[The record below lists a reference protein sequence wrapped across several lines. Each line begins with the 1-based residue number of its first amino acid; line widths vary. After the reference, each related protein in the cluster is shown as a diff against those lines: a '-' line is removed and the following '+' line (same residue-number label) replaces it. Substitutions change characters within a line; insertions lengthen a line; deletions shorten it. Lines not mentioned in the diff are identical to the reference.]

1 MALELAAASLLG
13 AGFTQADRLLDLS
26 TPLGQDK
33 LLAERLHA
41 TEQLSDGGYTLHV
54 DALSDD
60 AHIPLKSL
68 IGQPVQVALQTALG
82 RDEPRVWCGLVS
94 EARFE
99 GANGGFA
106 RYRLRIEPWLALLR
120 QRRDSFA
127 FQDLSV
133 IDIVD
138 RVFGDYNGQGAVA
151 PQWRWEL
158 KDRDGYAK
166 RSLTIQYRETD
177 YAFVERLL
185 AEEGLFYWVEH
196 EAGDGEPGTHTVVI
210 ADHNGAFK
218 NGPQAS
224 VKFHRADAT
233 ETEDTIQGW
242 RKRRAWRT
250 NAVRIATWDYRAMQA
265 RQASAQV
272 DDKMPNTLELAD
284 SDYPGQYLF
293 EDSGQ
298 GERLAHN
305 ALAAQRVRQ
314 SLYEGDGTVRTLAP
328 GQRFTLTG
336 HWAPSQGEGGDF
348 VVMRMHHEARN
359 NFDEDLGRAVA
370 QALGAAGTQE
380 DGDTEFYRNRFE
392 AIAATLEYRPS
403 TRDGHGARL
412 HPRPTVHG
420 AQTALVV
427 GAADPVHTD
436 RDHRVKIQFHWQRGS
451 ASSNRQAHP
460 AGDDN
465 APASDALGTWV
476 RVAEPVAGSDWGGH
490 FIPRLGQE
498 VLVQFLHGD
507 IDRPVVVGALYNG
520 AGTENAANN
529 QVQGGAAKATGN
541 APAWFAGTQDGHAHN
556 VVMSGFKT
564 QALAES
570 GRGMGGYNQLV
581 QDDTPGQSRLTAST
595 TQAEARLNLGHLK
608 QQRDNERLSD
618 LGHGAE
624 LATSEALALRAGE
637 GLLISADKREG
648 AIGGLLD
655 SEEAIQQMEK
665 AIEQAA
671 ELSASA
677 GRQEA
682 GLSGDGDK
690 TRAVNELETVR
701 KVIEGTKE
709 AETQEAETQG
719 AATQGAEATAVPA
732 YTLPHIQVSAPK
744 GIGQYTP
751 HNAYTVAGATLCQV
765 APDVNWAAGANLAI
779 CVAQGVVL
787 FTKGLGGN
795 GRAVEEQGIRLHAA
809 GGKLRLQSQK
819 ARMRLAAE
827 KAVTL
832 VSAQGAVDVN
842 ASKKVLATAAGAY
855 LRVEGGGIQLHAP
868 GKVELKAGVH
878 SWVGPQ
884 SGAGPAQPPQGDLE
898 GCAAAL
904 EDAAGSGALA
914 A

>member
-33 LLAERLHA
+33 LLAERLQG
-41 TEQLSDGGYTLHV
+41 TEQLSDGGFALQV

-68 IGQPVQVALQTALG
+68 IGQPVQVTLQTALG
-82 RDEPRVWCGLVS
+82 RDERRVWCGLVS
-94 EARFE
+94 EARFD

-120 QRRDSFA
+120 QRRDSYA

-138 RVFGDYNGQGAVA
+138 SVFGDYNGQGAVA
-151 PQWRWEL
+151 PQWRWEV
-158 KDRDGYAK
+158 KDRDAYAK

-196 EAGDGEPGTHTVVI
+196 EAGEGEPGTHTVVI
-210 ADHNGAFK
+210 ADHNGAFET
-218 NGPQAS
+218 GPQES
-224 VKFHRADAT
+224 VKFQRADAT
-233 ETEDTIQGW
+233 ETEDTIQTW
-242 RKRRAWRT
+242 RQSRTWRT
-250 NAVRIATWDYRAMQA
+250 NAVRLATWDYRAMQA
-265 RQASAQV
+265 RKVSAQV
-272 DDKMPNTLELAD
+272 DDKLPNAMELAD

-293 EDSGQ
+293 EDGGQ

-314 SLYEGDGTVRTLAP
+314 SLYEGEGTVRTLAP
-328 GQRFTLTG
+328 GHRFTLTG
-336 HWAPSQGEGGDF
+336 HWGPSQGEGADF
-348 VVMRMHHEARN
+348 VVLRMHHDARN
-359 NFDEDLGRAVA
+359 NFDESLGAAVT
-370 QALGAAGTQE
+370 QALGAAGEPQ
-380 DGDTEFYRNRFE
+380 DGDADFYRNRFE

-403 TRDGHGARL
+403 TVDGHGARL

-420 AQTALVV
+420 SQTALVV
-427 GAADPVHTD
+427 GAGDPVYTD
-436 RDHRVKIQFHWQRGS
+436 RDHRIKIQFHWQRGS
-451 ASSNRQAHP
+451 ASSNRQDHP
-460 AGDDN
+460 AGADN
-465 APASDALGTWV
+465 APASEALGTWV

-490 FIPRLGQE
+490 FVPRLGQE

-520 AGTENAANN
+520 AGTDNAANN

-541 APAWFAGTQDGHAHN
+541 APAWFAGSEAGHAHN

-570 GRGMGGYNQLV
+570 GQGMGGYNQLV

-648 AIGGLLD
+648 AAGGLLD

-665 AIEQAA
+665 AIEQAN
-671 ELSASA
+671 ELSATVV
-677 GRQEA
+677 RQEA
-682 GLSGDGDK
+682 LLPGDSEK
-690 TRAVNELETVR
+690 TRPLNELDAVR
-701 KVIEGTKE
+701 KVMEGTKGE
-709 AETQEAETQG
+709 EG
-719 AATQGAEATAVPA
+719 VNVPA

-751 HNAYTVAGATLCQV
+751 KNAYTVAGTTLCQV
-765 APDVNWAAGANLAI
+765 APDVNWAAGANLAV

-787 FTKGLGGN
+787 FTKGLGGS

-855 LRVEGGGIQLHAP
+855 MRIEGGGIQLHAP

-884 SGAGPAQPPQGDLE
+884 SGTGPAQPPQGDME

>member
-33 LLAERLHA
+33 LLAERLQG
-41 TEQLSDGGYTLHV
+41 TEQLSDGGFALQV

-68 IGQPVQVALQTALG
+68 IGQPVQVTLQTALG
-82 RDEPRVWCGLVS
+82 RDERRVWCGLVS
-94 EARFE
+94 EARFD

-120 QRRDSFA
+120 QRRDSYA

-138 RVFGDYNGQGAVA
+138 SVFGDYNGQGAVA
-151 PQWRWEL
+151 PQWRWEV
-158 KDRDGYAK
+158 KDRDAYAK

-196 EAGDGEPGTHTVVI
+196 EAGEGEPGTHTVVI
-210 ADHNGAFK
+210 ADHNGAFET
-218 NGPQAS
+218 GPQES
-224 VKFHRADAT
+224 VKFQRADAT
-233 ETEDTIQGW
+233 ETEDTIQTW
-242 RKRRAWRT
+242 RQSRTWRT
-250 NAVRIATWDYRAMQA
+250 NAVRLATWDYRAMQA
-265 RQASAQV
+265 RKVSAQV
-272 DDKMPNTLELAD
+272 DDKLPNAMELAD

-293 EDSGQ
+293 EDGGQ

-314 SLYEGDGTVRTLAP
+314 SLYEGEGTVRTLAP

-336 HWAPSQGEGGDF
+336 HWGPSQGEGAEF
-348 VVMRMHHEARN
+348 VVLRMHHDARN
-359 NFDEDLGRAVA
+359 NFDESLGAAVT
-370 QALGAAGTQE
+370 QALGAAGEPQ
-380 DGDTEFYRNRFE
+380 DGEADFYRNRFE

-403 TRDGHGARL
+403 TVDGHGARL

-420 AQTALVV
+420 SQTALVV
-427 GAADPVHTD
+427 GAGDPVYTD
-436 RDHRVKIQFHWQRGS
+436 RDHRIKIQFHWQRGS
-451 ASSNRQAHP
+451 ASSNRQDHP
-460 AGDDN
+460 AGADN
-465 APASDALGTWV
+465 APASEALGTWV

-490 FIPRLGQE
+490 FVPRLGQE

-520 AGTENAANN
+520 AGTDNAANN

-541 APAWFAGTQDGHAHN
+541 APAWFAGSEAGHAHN

-570 GRGMGGYNQLV
+570 GQGMGGYNQLV

-648 AIGGLLD
+648 AAGGLLD

-665 AIEQAA
+665 AIEQAN
-671 ELSASA
+671 ELSATVV
-677 GRQEA
+677 RQEA
-682 GLSGDGDK
+682 LLPGDSEK
-690 TRAVNELETVR
+690 TRPLNELDAVR
-701 KVIEGTKE
+701 KVMEGTKGE
-709 AETQEAETQG
+709 EG
-719 AATQGAEATAVPA
+719 VNVPA

-751 HNAYTVAGATLCQV
+751 KNAYTVAGTTLCQV
-765 APDVNWAAGANLAI
+765 APDVNWAAGANLAV

-787 FTKGLGGN
+787 FTKGLGGS

-855 LRVEGGGIQLHAP
+855 MRIEGGGIQLHAP

-884 SGAGPAQPPQGDLE
+884 SGTGPAQPPQGDME

>member
-33 LLAERLHA
+33 LLAERLQG
-41 TEQLSDGGYTLHV
+41 TEQLSDGGFALQV

-68 IGQPVQVALQTALG
+68 IGQPVQVTLQTALG
-82 RDEPRVWCGLVS
+82 RDEHRVWCGLVS
-94 EARFE
+94 EARFD

-120 QRRDSFA
+120 QRRDSYA

-138 RVFGDYNGQGAVA
+138 SVFGDYNGQGAVA
-151 PQWRWEL
+151 PQWRWEV
-158 KDRDGYAK
+158 KDRDAYAK

-196 EAGDGEPGTHTVVI
+196 EAGEGEPGTHTVVI
-210 ADHNGAFK
+210 ADHNGAFET
-218 NGPQAS
+218 GPQES
-224 VKFHRADAT
+224 VKFQRADAT
-233 ETEDTIQGW
+233 ETEDTIQTW
-242 RKRRAWRT
+242 RQSRTWRT
-250 NAVRIATWDYRAMQA
+250 NAVRLATWDYRAMQA
-265 RQASAQV
+265 RKVSAQV
-272 DDKMPNTLELAD
+272 DDKLPNAMELAD

-293 EDSGQ
+293 EDGGQ

-314 SLYEGDGTVRTLAP
+314 SLYEGEGTVRTLAP

-336 HWAPSQGEGGDF
+336 HWGPSQGEGADF
-348 VVMRMHHEARN
+348 VVLRMHHDARN
-359 NFDEDLGRAVA
+359 NFDESLGAAVT
-370 QALGAAGTQE
+370 QALGAAGEPQ
-380 DGDTEFYRNRFE
+380 DGEADFYRNRFE

-403 TRDGHGARL
+403 TVDGHGARL

-420 AQTALVV
+420 SQTALVV
-427 GAADPVHTD
+427 GAGDPVYTD
-436 RDHRVKIQFHWQRGS
+436 RDHRIKIQFHWQRGS
-451 ASSNRQAHP
+451 ASSNRQDHP
-460 AGDDN
+460 AGADN
-465 APASDALGTWV
+465 APASEALGTWV

-490 FIPRLGQE
+490 FVPRLGQE

-520 AGTENAANN
+520 AGTDNAANN

-541 APAWFAGTQDGHAHN
+541 APAWFAGSEAGHAHN

-570 GRGMGGYNQLV
+570 GQGMGGYNQLV

-648 AIGGLLD
+648 AAGGLLD

-665 AIEQAA
+665 AIEQAN
-671 ELSASA
+671 ELSATVA
-677 GRQEA
+677 RQEA
-682 GLSGDGDK
+682 LLPGDSEK
-690 TRAVNELETVR
+690 TRPLNELDAVR
-701 KVIEGTKE
+701 KVMEGTKGE
-709 AETQEAETQG
+709 EG
-719 AATQGAEATAVPA
+719 VNVPA

-751 HNAYTVAGATLCQV
+751 KNAYTVAGTTLCQV
-765 APDVNWAAGANLAI
+765 APDVNWAAGANLAV

-787 FTKGLGGN
+787 FTKGLGGS
-795 GRAVEEQGIRLHAA
+795 GRAVQEQGIRLHAA

-855 LRVEGGGIQLHAP
+855 MRIEGGGIQLHAP

-884 SGAGPAQPPQGDLE
+884 SGTGPAQPPQGDME

>member
-33 LLAERLHA
+33 LLAERLQG
-41 TEQLSDGGYTLHV
+41 TEQLSDGGFALLV

-68 IGQPVQVALQTALG
+68 IGQPVQVTLQTALG
-82 RDEPRVWCGLVS
+82 RDEHRVWCGLVS
-94 EARFE
+94 EARFD

-120 QRRDSFA
+120 QRRDSYA

-133 IDIVD
+133 TDIVD
-138 RVFGDYNGQGAVA
+138 SVFGDYNGQGAVA
-151 PQWRWEL
+151 PQWRWEV
-158 KDRDGYAK
+158 KDRDAYAK

-196 EAGDGEPGTHTVVI
+196 EAGESEPGTHTVVI
-210 ADHNGAFK
+210 ADHNGAFET
-218 NGPQAS
+218 GPQES
-224 VKFHRADAT
+224 VKFQRADAT
-233 ETEDTIQGW
+233 ETEDTIQTW
-242 RKRRAWRT
+242 RQSRTWRT
-250 NAVRIATWDYRAMQA
+250 NAVRLATWDYRAMQA
-265 RQASAQV
+265 RKVSAQV
-272 DDKMPNTLELAD
+272 DDKLPNAMELAD

-293 EDSGQ
+293 EDGGQ

-314 SLYEGDGTVRTLAP
+314 SLYEGEGTVRTLAP
-328 GQRFTLTG
+328 GHRFTLTG
-336 HWAPSQGEGGDF
+336 HWGPSQGEGADF
-348 VVMRMHHEARN
+348 VVLRMHHDARN
-359 NFDEDLGRAVA
+359 NFDESLGAAVT
-370 QALGAAGTQE
+370 QALGAAGEPQ
-380 DGDTEFYRNRFE
+380 DGDVDFYRNRFE

-403 TRDGHGARL
+403 TVDGHGARL

-420 AQTALVV
+420 SQTALVV
-427 GAADPVHTD
+427 GAGDPVYTD
-436 RDHRVKIQFHWQRGS
+436 RDHRIKIQFHWQRGS
-451 ASSNRQAHP
+451 ASSNRQDHP
-460 AGDDN
+460 AGADN
-465 APASDALGTWV
+465 APASEALGTWV

-490 FIPRLGQE
+490 FVPRLGQE

-520 AGTENAANN
+520 AGTDNAANN

-541 APAWFAGTQDGHAHN
+541 APAWFAGSEAGHAHN

-570 GRGMGGYNQLV
+570 GQGMGGYNQLV

-648 AIGGLLD
+648 AAGGLLD

-665 AIEQAA
+665 AIEQAN
-671 ELSASA
+671 ELSATVV
-677 GRQEA
+677 RQEA
-682 GLSGDGDK
+682 LLPGDSEK
-690 TRAVNELETVR
+690 TRPLNELDAVR
-701 KVIEGTKE
+701 KVMEGTKGE
-709 AETQEAETQG
+709 EG
-719 AATQGAEATAVPA
+719 VNVPA

-751 HNAYTVAGATLCQV
+751 KNAYTVAGTTLCQV
-765 APDVNWAAGANLAI
+765 APDVNWAAGANLAV

-787 FTKGLGGN
+787 FTKGLGGS

-855 LRVEGGGIQLHAP
+855 MRIEGGGIQLHAP

-884 SGAGPAQPPQGDLE
+884 SGTGPAQPPQGDME

>member
-33 LLAERLHA
+33 LLAERLYG
-41 TEQLSDGGYTLHV
+41 TEQLSDGGFVLHV

-68 IGQPVQVALQTALG
+68 IGQPVQVTLQTALG
-82 RDEPRVWCGLVS
+82 RDEHRAWCGLVS
-94 EARFE
+94 EARFD

-120 QRRDSFA
+120 QRRDSYA

-133 IDIVD
+133 IEIIDS
-138 RVFGDYNGQGAVA
+138 VFGDYNGQGAVA
-151 PQWRWEL
+151 PQWRWEV
-158 KDRDGYAK
+158 KDRDAYAK
-166 RSLTIQYRETD
+166 RSLTIQYRESD

-196 EAGDGEPGTHTVVI
+196 EAGEGEPGGHTVVI
-210 ADHNGAFK
+210 ADHNGAFEA
-218 NGPQAS
+218 GPQEN
-224 VKFHRADAT
+224 VKFQRADAT
-233 ETEDTIQGW
+233 ETEDTIQAW
-242 RKRRAWRT
+242 RQSRTWRT
-250 NAVRIATWDYRAMQA
+250 NAVRLATWDYRAMQA
-265 RQASAQV
+265 RKASAQV
-272 DDKMPNTLELAD
+272 DDKLPNAMELAD

-293 EDSGQ
+293 EDGDQ
-298 GERLAHN
+298 GDRLAHN
-305 ALAAQRVRQ
+305 ALAAKRVRQ
-314 SLYEGDGTVRTLAP
+314 ALHGGEGTVRTLAAA
-328 GQRFTLTG
+328 QRFTLTG
-336 HWAPSQGEGGDF
+336 HWGPSQGAGADF
-348 VVMRMHHEARN
+348 VVLRIHHEARN
-359 NFDEDLGRAVA
+359 NFDESLGRAVA
-370 QALGAAGTQE
+370 DALGAAGESQ
-380 DGDTEFYRNRFE
+380 DDKADFYRNRFE
-392 AIAATLEYRPS
+392 AIAASLEYRPS

-436 RDHRVKIQFHWQRGS
+436 RDHRIKIQFHWQRGS
-451 ASSNRQAHP
+451 ASSNRQDHP
-460 AGDDN
+460 AGVDN

-490 FIPRLGQE
+490 FVPRLGQE

-541 APAWFAGTQDGHAHN
+541 APAWFAGSEAGHAHN

-570 GRGMGGYNQLV
+570 GRGMGGFNQLV

-648 AIGGLLD
+648 AAGGLLD
-655 SEEAIQQMEK
+655 SEEAIKQMEK
-665 AIEQAA
+665 AIEQAG
-671 ELSASA
+671 ELAA
-677 GRQEA
+677 TAVRQEA
-682 GLSGDGDK
+682 TLSGDSDK
-690 TRAVNELETVR
+690 TRALNELDAVR
-701 KVIEGTKE
+701 KVIEGTK
-709 AETQEAETQG
+709 AEESVT
-719 AATQGAEATAVPA
+719 VPA
-732 YTLPHIQVSAPK
+732 YTQPHIQVSAPK

-751 HNAYTVAGATLCQV
+751 HNAFTVAGTTLCQV

-787 FTKGLGGN
+787 FTKGLGGS

-855 LRVEGGGIQLHAP
+855 MRIEGGGIQLHAP

-878 SWVGPQ
+878 NWVGPQ
-884 SGAGPAQPPQGDLE
+884 SGSGPAQPPQGDME

>member
-33 LLAERLHA
+33 LLAERLQG
-41 TEQLSDGGYTLHV
+41 TEQLSDGGFALQV

-68 IGQPVQVALQTALG
+68 IGQPVQVTLQTALG
-82 RDEPRVWCGLVS
+82 RDEHRVWCGLVS
-94 EARFE
+94 EARFD

-120 QRRDSFA
+120 QRRDSYA

-138 RVFGDYNGQGAVA
+138 SVFGDYNGQGAVA
-151 PQWRWEL
+151 PQWRWEV
-158 KDRDGYAK
+158 KDRDAYAK

-196 EAGDGEPGTHTVVI
+196 EAGEGEPGTHTVVI
-210 ADHNGAFK
+210 ADHNGAFET
-218 NGPQAS
+218 GPQES
-224 VKFHRADAT
+224 VKFQRADAT
-233 ETEDTIQGW
+233 ETEDTIQTW
-242 RKRRAWRT
+242 RQSRTWRT
-250 NAVRIATWDYRAMQA
+250 NAVRLATWDYRAMQA
-265 RQASAQV
+265 RKVSAQV
-272 DDKMPNTLELAD
+272 DDKLPNAMELAD

-293 EDSGQ
+293 EDGGQ

-314 SLYEGDGTVRTLAP
+314 SLYEGEGTVRTLAP

-336 HWAPSQGEGGDF
+336 HWGPSQGDGADF
-348 VVMRMHHEARN
+348 VVLRMHHDARN
-359 NFDEDLGRAVA
+359 NFDESLGAAVT
-370 QALGAAGTQE
+370 QALGAAGEPQ
-380 DGDTEFYRNRFE
+380 DGDADFYRNRFE

-403 TRDGHGARL
+403 TVDGHGARL

-420 AQTALVV
+420 SQTALVV
-427 GAADPVHTD
+427 GAGDPVYTD
-436 RDHRVKIQFHWQRGS
+436 RDHRIKIQFHWQRGS
-451 ASSNRQAHP
+451 ASSNRQDHP
-460 AGDDN
+460 AGADN
-465 APASDALGTWV
+465 APASEALGTWV

-490 FIPRLGQE
+490 FVPRLGQE

-520 AGTENAANN
+520 AGTDNAANN

-541 APAWFAGTQDGHAHN
+541 APAWFAGSEAGHAHN

-570 GRGMGGYNQLV
+570 GQGMGGYNQLV

-648 AIGGLLD
+648 AAGGLLD

-665 AIEQAA
+665 AIEQAN
-671 ELSASA
+671 ELSATVV
-677 GRQEA
+677 RQEA
-682 GLSGDGDK
+682 LLPGDSEK
-690 TRAVNELETVR
+690 TRPLNELDAVR
-701 KVIEGTKE
+701 KVMEGTKGE
-709 AETQEAETQG
+709 EG
-719 AATQGAEATAVPA
+719 VNVPA

-751 HNAYTVAGATLCQV
+751 KNAYTVAGTTLCQV
-765 APDVNWAAGANLAI
+765 APDVNWAAGANLAV

-787 FTKGLGGN
+787 FTKGLGGS
-795 GRAVEEQGIRLHAA
+795 GRAVQEQGIRLHAA

-855 LRVEGGGIQLHAP
+855 MRIEGGGIQLHAP

-884 SGAGPAQPPQGDLE
+884 SGTGPAQPPQGDME

>member
-33 LLAERLHA
+33 LLAERLQG
-41 TEQLSDGGYTLHV
+41 TEQLSDGGFALQV

-68 IGQPVQVALQTALG
+68 IGQPVQVTLQTALG
-82 RDEPRVWCGLVS
+82 RDERRVWCGLVS
-94 EARFE
+94 EARFD

-120 QRRDSFA
+120 QRRDSYA

-138 RVFGDYNGQGAVA
+138 SVFGDYNGQGAVA
-151 PQWRWEL
+151 PQWRWEV
-158 KDRDGYAK
+158 KDRDAYAK

-196 EAGDGEPGTHTVVI
+196 EAGEGEPGTHTVVI
-210 ADHNGAFK
+210 ADHNGAFET
-218 NGPQAS
+218 GPQES
-224 VKFHRADAT
+224 VKFQRADAT
-233 ETEDTIQGW
+233 ETEDTIQTW
-242 RKRRAWRT
+242 RQSRTWRT
-250 NAVRIATWDYRAMQA
+250 NAVRLATWDYRAMQA
-265 RQASAQV
+265 RKVSAQV
-272 DDKMPNTLELAD
+272 DDKLPNAMELAD

-293 EDSGQ
+293 EDGGQ

-314 SLYEGDGTVRTLAP
+314 SLYEGEGTVRTLAP

-336 HWAPSQGEGGDF
+336 HWGPSQGEGADF
-348 VVMRMHHEARN
+348 VVLRMHHDARN
-359 NFDEDLGRAVA
+359 NFDESLGAAVT
-370 QALGAAGTQE
+370 QALGAAGEPQ
-380 DGDTEFYRNRFE
+380 DGEADFYRNRFE

-403 TRDGHGARL
+403 TVDGHGARL

-420 AQTALVV
+420 SQTALVV
-427 GAADPVHTD
+427 GAGDPVYTD
-436 RDHRVKIQFHWQRGS
+436 RDHRIKIQFHWQRGS
-451 ASSNRQAHP
+451 ASSNRQDHP
-460 AGDDN
+460 AGADN
-465 APASDALGTWV
+465 APASEALGTWV

-490 FIPRLGQE
+490 FVPRLGQE

-520 AGTENAANN
+520 AGTDNAANN

-541 APAWFAGTQDGHAHN
+541 APAWFAGSEAGHAHN

-570 GRGMGGYNQLV
+570 GQGMGGYNQLV

-648 AIGGLLD
+648 AAGGLLD

-665 AIEQAA
+665 AIEQAN
-671 ELSASA
+671 ELSATVA
-677 GRQEA
+677 RQEA
-682 GLSGDGDK
+682 LLPGDSEK
-690 TRAVNELETVR
+690 TRPLNELDAVR
-701 KVIEGTKE
+701 KVMEGTKGE
-709 AETQEAETQG
+709 EG
-719 AATQGAEATAVPA
+719 VNVPA

-751 HNAYTVAGATLCQV
+751 KNAYTVAGTTLCQV
-765 APDVNWAAGANLAI
+765 APDVNWAAGANLAV

-787 FTKGLGGN
+787 FTKGLGGS
-795 GRAVEEQGIRLHAA
+795 GRAVQEQGIRLHAA

-855 LRVEGGGIQLHAP
+855 MRIEGGGIQLHAP

-884 SGAGPAQPPQGDLE
+884 SGTGPAQPPQGDME

>member
-1 MALELAAASLLG
+1 MALETASASLLG
-13 AGFTQADRLLDLS
+13 AGFTQASRLLDLT
-26 TPLGQDK
+26 TPLGQDT
-33 LLAERLHA
+33 LLAERLQG
-41 TEQLSDGGYTLHV
+41 TEQLSDGGFVLEV
-54 DALSDD
+54 DALSGD

-68 IGQPVQVALQTALG
+68 IGQPAQVKLQTALG
-82 RDEPRVWCGLVS
+82 RDAHRVWCGLVT

-120 QRRDSFA
+120 QRRDSYA

-138 RVFGDYNGQGAVA
+138 SVFGDYQGQGALA
-151 PQWRWEL
+151 PQWRWEV
-158 KDRDGYAK
+158 KDRDAYAK

-177 YAFVERLL
+177 FAFVERLL

-196 EAGDGEPGTHTVVI
+196 EGGEDKPGGHTIVI
-210 ADHNGAFK
+210 ADHNGAFEA
-218 NGPQAS
+218 GPQAS
-224 VKFHRADAT
+224 IPFQRADAT
-233 ETEDTIQGW
+233 EEQDAIQAW
-242 RKRRAWRT
+242 RQRRAWRT
-250 NAVRIATWDYRAMQA
+250 NAVRLASWDYRAMQT
-265 RQASAQV
+265 RKVSAQV
-272 DDKMPNTLELAD
+272 EDKFANAMELAD
-284 SDYPGQYLF
+284 SDYPGQYLY
-293 EDSGQ
+293 EDGAQ

-314 SLYEGDGTVRTLAP
+314 SLHEGEGTARTLAP

-336 HWAPSQGEGGDF
+336 HWAPSQGAGADF
-348 VVMRMHHEARN
+348 VVIGIRHDARN
-359 NFDEDLGRAVA
+359 NFDESLGRAVE
-370 QALGAAGTQE
+370 QALGAPGKEA
-380 DGDTEFYRNRFE
+380 DGSKDGQPDGRADFYRNRFE
-392 AIAATLEYRPS
+392 AIAASLEYRPS

-427 GAADPVHTD
+427 GAGDPVHTD
-436 RDHRVKIQFHWQRGS
+436 RDHRIKIQFHWQRGS
-451 ASSNRQAHP
+451 ASSNRQDHP

-465 APASDALGTWV
+465 APASEALGTWV

-490 FIPRLGQE
+490 FVPRLGQE

-520 AGTENAANN
+520 AGAENAANN

-541 APAWFAGTQDGHAHN
+541 APAWFSGSEAGHAHN
-556 VVMSGFKT
+556 AVMSGFKT
-564 QALAES
+564 QALAAS
-570 GRGMGGYNQLV
+570 GQGMGGYNQLV

-595 TQAEARLNLGHLK
+595 TQAESRLNLGHLK

-624 LATSEALALRAGE
+624 LATGEALALRAGE
-637 GLLISADKREG
+637 GLLISADKREE
-648 AIGGLLD
+648 ATGGLLD
-655 SEEAIQQMEK
+655 SEEAIKQMEK
-665 AIEQAA
+665 AIEQAT
-671 ELSASA
+671 ELSATA

-682 GLSGDGDK
+682 QLPGDGGK
-690 TRAVNELETVR
+690 PRALNELDAVR
-701 KVIEGTKE
+701 EIIEGTKAE
-709 AETQEAETQG
+709 AEVR
-719 AATQGAEATAVPA
+719 VPA
-732 YTLPHIQVSAPK
+732 YTTPHVQVSAPS

-751 HNAYTVAGATLCQV
+751 HNAYTLAGATLCQV
-765 APDVNWAAGANLAI
+765 APDVNWAAGANLAMS
-779 CVAQGVVL
+779 VAQGVVF
-787 FTKGLGGN
+787 FTKGLGGS

-809 GGKLRLQSQK
+809 GGQLRLQSQK

-855 LRVEGGGIQLHAP
+855 MRIEGGGIQLHAP

-878 SWVGPQ
+878 NWVGPQ
-884 SGAGPAQPPQGDLE
+884 SGSGPAQPPQGDME

>member
-1 MALELAAASLLG
+1 MALESAAAGPLG
-13 AGFTQADRLLDLS
+13 AGFTQADRLLDLA
-26 TPLGQDK
+26 TPLGPDT
-33 LLAERLHA
+33 LLAERLQGQ
-41 TEQLSDGGYTLHV
+41 EQLSGGGFVLDV
-54 DALSDD
+54 DALSGD

-68 IGQPVQVALQTALG
+68 IGQSAQVKLQTALG
-82 RDEPRVWCGLVS
+82 RDEHRVWCGVVT

-138 RVFGDYNGQGAVA
+138 SVFGDYKDQGALA
-151 PQWRWEL
+151 PQWRWEV
-158 KDRDGYAK
+158 KDRDAYAK

-177 YAFVERLL
+177 FAFVERLL

-196 EAGDGEPGTHTVVI
+196 EGGDGEPGTHTIVI
-210 ADHNGAFK
+210 ADHNGAFET
-218 NGPQAS
+218 GPQDTIP
-224 VKFHRADAT
+224 FQRADAT
-233 ETEDTIQGW
+233 EEQDSIQAW
-242 RKRRAWRT
+242 RQHRAWRT
-250 NAVRIATWDYRAMQA
+250 NAVRLATWDYRAMQA
-265 RQASAQV
+265 RKVSAQV
-272 DDKMPNTLELAD
+272 EDKFANALELAD
-284 SDYPGQYLF
+284 SDYPGQYLY
-293 EDSGQ
+293 EDSAQ

-314 SLYEGDGTVRTLAP
+314 SLFEGEGTARTLAP

-336 HWAPSQGEGGDF
+336 HWGPSQGAGADF
-348 VVMRMHHEARN
+348 VVIGIRHEARN
-359 NFDEDLGRAVA
+359 NFDESLGQAVA
-370 QALGAAGTQE
+370 QALGAAGGE
-380 DGDTEFYRNRFE
+380 AVEKADGEVADFYRNRFE

-427 GAADPVHTD
+427 GAGNSVHTD
-436 RDHRVKIQFHWQRGS
+436 RDHRIRIQFHWQRGS
-451 ASSNRQAHP
+451 ASSSRQDHP

-465 APASDALGTWV
+465 APASETLGAWV

-490 FIPRLGQE
+490 FVPRLGQE

-541 APAWFAGTQDGHAHN
+541 APAWFAGSEAGHAHN

-564 QALAES
+564 QALASS
-570 GRGMGGYNQLV
+570 GQGMGGYNQLV

-595 TQAEARLNLGHLK
+595 TQAESRLNLGHLK

-624 LATSEALALRAGE
+624 LATAEALALRAGE
-637 GLLISADKREG
+637 GLLISAHKRED
-648 AIGGLLD
+648 ATGGLLD

-665 AIEQAA
+665 SIEQAA
-671 ELSASA
+671 ELSATA

-682 GLSGDGDK
+682 QLPGDK
-690 TRAVNELETVR
+690 DKPRALDELNAVR
-701 KVIEGTKE
+701 DIIEGTKSD
-709 AETQEAETQG
+709 AEHN
-719 AATQGAEATAVPA
+719 VPA
-732 YTLPHIQVSAPK
+732 YTQPHIQVSAPS

-751 HNAYTVAGATLCQV
+751 HNAYTVAGATLCQI
-765 APDVNWAAGANLAI
+765 APDVNWAAGANLAM

-787 FTKGLGGN
+787 FTKGLGGS

-832 VSAQGAVDVN
+832 ASAQGAVDVN

-855 LRVEGGGIQLHAP
+855 MRIEGGGIQLHAP

-878 SWVGPQ
+878 NWVGPQ
-884 SGAGPAQPPQGDLE
+884 SGAGPAQPPQGDME

>member
-13 AGFTQADRLLDLS
+13 AAFTQADRLLDLA

-33 LLAERLHA
+33 LLAERLQGA
-41 TEQLSDGGYTLHV
+41 EQLSDGGYALQV

-68 IGQPVQVALQTALG
+68 IGQPAQVRLRTALG
-82 RDEPRVWCGLVS
+82 QDEHRVWCGLVS

-99 GANGGFA
+99 GANGGLA
-106 RYRLRIEPWLALLR
+106 RYSLRIEPWLALLR
-120 QRRDSFA
+120 QRRDSYA

-133 IDIVD
+133 IEIVD
-138 RVFGDYNGQGAVA
+138 SVFGDYNGQGAVA
-151 PQWRWEL
+151 PQWRWEV
-158 KDRDGYAK
+158 KDREAYAK
-166 RSLTIQYRETD
+166 RSLAIQYRETD
-177 YAFVERLL
+177 FDFVERLL

-196 EAGDGEPGTHTVVI
+196 EAGEDGPGAHTVVI
-210 ADHNGAFK
+210 ADHNGAFEA
-218 NGPQAS
+218 GPQDS
-224 VKFHRADAT
+224 VKFQRADAT
-233 ETEDTIQGW
+233 ETEDSIQQW
-242 RKRRAWRT
+242 RQSRAWRT
-250 NAVRIATWDYRAMQA
+250 NAVRLASWDYRAMQS
-265 RQASAQV
+265 RKASAQV
-272 DDKMPNTLELAD
+272 DDKLPNALELAD
-284 SDYPGQYLF
+284 SDYPGQYMF

-314 SLYEGDGTVRTLAP
+314 SLYEGKGTVRTLAP
-328 GQRFTLTG
+328 GQRFALTG
-336 HWAPSQGEGGDF
+336 HWGPSQGEGGEF
-348 VVMRMHHEARN
+348 VALRIHHEARN
-359 NFDEDLGRAVA
+359 NFDESLGRAVA
-370 QALGAAGTQE
+370 QALGAAGE
-380 DGDTEFYRNRFE
+380 PRDENADAVFYENRFE

-403 TRDGHGARL
+403 THDGHGARL

-427 GAADPVHTD
+427 GAGDPVHTD
-436 RDHRVKIQFHWQRGS
+436 RDHRVRVQFHWQRGS
-451 ASSNRQAHP
+451 ASSNRQRHP

-465 APASDALGTWV
+465 APASDALGAWV

-490 FIPRLGQE
+490 FVPRLGQE

-529 QVQGGAAKATGN
+529 QVQAGAANATGN
-541 APAWFAGTQDGHAHN
+541 APAWFAGSEEGHAHN

-570 GRGMGGYNQLV
+570 GQGMGGYNQLV

-595 TQAEARLNLGHLK
+595 TQAGARLNLGHLK
-608 QQRDNERLSD
+608 QQRDNERLTD

-648 AIGGLLD
+648 AAGGLLD
-655 SEEAIQQMEK
+655 SEEAIRQLEQS
-665 AIEQAA
+665 IEQAA
-671 ELSASA
+671 ELSATA

-682 GLSGDGDK
+682 ALPGDGAK
-690 TRAVNELETVR
+690 TQALDELEAVR
-701 KVIEGTKE
+701 KVIEGTKSE
-709 AETQEAETQG
+709 EG
-719 AATQGAEATAVPA
+719 ASVPA
-732 YTLPHIQVSAPK
+732 YSLPHIQVSAPR

-751 HNAYTVAGATLCQV
+751 HNAYAVAGATLCQV

-787 FTKGLGGN
+787 FTKGLDGA

-809 GGKLRLQSQK
+809 AGRLRLQSQN
-819 ARMRLAAE
+819 ASLRLAAE

-855 LRVEGGGIQLHAP
+855 MRIEAGGIQLHAP
-868 GKVELKAGVH
+868 GKVELRAGVH
-878 SWVGPQ
+878 SWVGPER
-884 SGAGPAQPPQGDLE
+884 SDVVSSSPKGRLTLCDFKMSNADGEAIVPVE
-898 GCAAAL
+898 
-904 EDAAGSGALA
+904 
-914 A
+914 

>member
-33 LLAERLHA
+33 LLAERLQG
-41 TEQLSDGGYTLHV
+41 TEQLSDGGFALQV

-68 IGQPVQVALQTALG
+68 IGQPVQVTLQTALG
-82 RDEPRVWCGLVS
+82 RDEHRVWCGLVS
-94 EARFE
+94 EARFD

-120 QRRDSFA
+120 QRRDSYA

-138 RVFGDYNGQGAVA
+138 SVFGDYNGQGAVA
-151 PQWRWEL
+151 PQWRWEV
-158 KDRDGYAK
+158 KDRDAYAK

-196 EAGDGEPGTHTVVI
+196 EAGEGEPGTHTVVI
-210 ADHNGAFK
+210 ADHNGAFET
-218 NGPQAS
+218 GPQES
-224 VKFHRADAT
+224 VKFQRADAT
-233 ETEDTIQGW
+233 ETEDTIQTW
-242 RKRRAWRT
+242 RQSRTWRT
-250 NAVRIATWDYRAMQA
+250 NAVRLATWDYRAMQA
-265 RQASAQV
+265 RKVSAQV
-272 DDKMPNTLELAD
+272 DDKLPNAMELAD

-293 EDSGQ
+293 EDGGQ

-314 SLYEGDGTVRTLAP
+314 SLYEGEGTVRTLAP

-336 HWAPSQGEGGDF
+336 HWGPSQGEGADF
-348 VVMRMHHEARN
+348 VVLRMHHDARN
-359 NFDEDLGRAVA
+359 NFDESLGAAVT
-370 QALGAAGTQE
+370 QALGTAGEPQ
-380 DGDTEFYRNRFE
+380 DGDADFYRNRFE

-403 TRDGHGARL
+403 TVDGHGARL

-420 AQTALVV
+420 SQTALVV
-427 GAADPVHTD
+427 GAGDPVYTD
-436 RDHRVKIQFHWQRGS
+436 RDHRIKIQFHWQRGS
-451 ASSNRQAHP
+451 ASSNRQDHP
-460 AGDDN
+460 AGADN
-465 APASDALGTWV
+465 APASEALGTWV

-490 FIPRLGQE
+490 FVPRLGQE

-520 AGTENAANN
+520 AGTDNAANN

-541 APAWFAGTQDGHAHN
+541 APAWFAGSEAGHAHN

-570 GRGMGGYNQLV
+570 GQGMGGYNQLV

-624 LATSEALALRAGE
+624 LVTSEALALRAGE

-648 AIGGLLD
+648 AAGGLLD

-665 AIEQAA
+665 AIEQAI
-671 ELSASA
+671 ELSATVV
-677 GRQEA
+677 RQEA
-682 GLSGDGDK
+682 LLPGDSEK
-690 TRAVNELETVR
+690 TRPLNELDAVR
-701 KVIEGTKE
+701 KVMEGTKGE
-709 AETQEAETQG
+709 EG
-719 AATQGAEATAVPA
+719 VNVPA

-751 HNAYTVAGATLCQV
+751 KNAYTVAGTTLCQV
-765 APDVNWAAGANLAI
+765 APDVNWAAGANLAV

-787 FTKGLGGN
+787 FTKGLGGS

-855 LRVEGGGIQLHAP
+855 MRIEGGGIQLHAP

-884 SGAGPAQPPQGDLE
+884 SGTGPAQPPQGDME

>member
-26 TPLGQDK
+26 TPLGQDR
-33 LLAERLHA
+33 LLAERLQG
-41 TEQLSDGGYTLHV
+41 TEQLSDGGFVLHV

-60 AHIPLKSL
+60 AHIPLKAL
-68 IGQPVQVALQTALG
+68 IGQPVQVKLQTALG
-82 RDEPRVWCGLVS
+82 RDEHRVWCGLVS
-94 EARFE
+94 QARFE

-106 RYRLRIEPWLALLR
+106 RYRLRVEPWLALLR
-120 QRRDSFA
+120 QRRDSYA

-133 IDIVD
+133 IEIIDN
-138 RVFGDYNGQGAVA
+138 VFGDYNGQGAVA
-151 PQWRWEL
+151 PQWRWEV
-158 KDRDGYAK
+158 KDRDTYAK

-177 YAFVERLL
+177 YAFIERLL

-210 ADHNGAFK
+210 ADHNGAFEA
-218 NGPQAS
+218 GPQAS
-224 VKFHRADAT
+224 VKFQRADAT
-233 ETEDTIQGW
+233 ETEDTIQSW
-242 RKRRAWRT
+242 RQSRTWRT
-250 NAVRIATWDYRAMQA
+250 NAVRLATWDYRAMQA
-265 RQASAQV
+265 RKASAQV
-272 DDKMPNTLELAD
+272 DDKLPNAMELAD

-293 EDSGQ
+293 EDGDQ
-298 GERLAHN
+298 GDRLAHN
-305 ALAAQRVRQ
+305 ALAAQRLRQ
-314 SLYEGDGTVRTLAP
+314 SLYEGEGTVRTLAP
-328 GQRFTLTG
+328 AQRFTLTG
-336 HWAPSQGEGGDF
+336 HWGPSQGAGADF
-348 VVMRMHHEARN
+348 VVLRIRHDARN
-359 NFDEDLGRAVA
+359 NFDESLGRAVA
-370 QALGAAGTQE
+370 QALGAAGESQDDE
-380 DGDTEFYRNRFE
+380 ADFYRNRFE
-392 AIAATLEYRPS
+392 AIAASLEYRPS
-403 TRDGHGARL
+403 TQDGHGARL

-436 RDHRVKIQFHWQRGS
+436 RDHRIKIQFHWQRGS
-451 ASSNRQAHP
+451 ASSNRQDHP
-460 AGDDN
+460 AGADN

-490 FIPRLGQE
+490 FVPRLGQE

-520 AGTENAANN
+520 AGAENAANN

-541 APAWFAGTQDGHAHN
+541 APAWFAGSEAGHAHN

-564 QALAES
+564 QALAQS
-570 GRGMGGYNQLV
+570 GQGMGGFNQLV

-648 AIGGLLD
+648 AAGGLLD
-655 SEEAIQQMEK
+655 SEEAIKQMEN
-665 AIEQAA
+665 AIEQAG
-671 ELSASA
+671 ELAA
-677 GRQEA
+677 TAVRQEA
-682 GLSGDGDK
+682 TLSGDGGK
-690 TRAVNELETVR
+690 TRALNELDAVR
-701 KVIEGTKE
+701 KVIEGTKAEE
-709 AETQEAETQG
+709 AVT
-719 AATQGAEATAVPA
+719 VPA

-751 HNAYTVAGATLCQV
+751 HNAFTVAGTTLCQV

-787 FTKGLGGN
+787 FTKGLGGS
-795 GRAVEEQGIRLHAA
+795 GRAVQEQGIRLHAA

-855 LRVEGGGIQLHAP
+855 MRIEGGGIQLHAP

-878 SWVGPQ
+878 NWVGPQ
-884 SGAGPAQPPQGDLE
+884 SGTGPAQPPQGDME

>member
-33 LLAERLHA
+33 LLAERLQG
-41 TEQLSDGGYTLHV
+41 TEQLSDGGFALQV

-68 IGQPVQVALQTALG
+68 IGQPVQVTLQTALG
-82 RDEPRVWCGLVS
+82 RDEHRVWCGLVS
-94 EARFE
+94 EARFD

-120 QRRDSFA
+120 QRRDSYA

-138 RVFGDYNGQGAVA
+138 SVFGDYNGQGAVA
-151 PQWRWEL
+151 PQWRWEV
-158 KDRDGYAK
+158 KDRDAYAK

-196 EAGDGEPGTHTVVI
+196 EAGEGEPGTHTVVI
-210 ADHNGAFK
+210 ADHNGAFET
-218 NGPQAS
+218 GPQES
-224 VKFHRADAT
+224 VKFQRADAT
-233 ETEDTIQGW
+233 ETEDTIQTW
-242 RKRRAWRT
+242 RQSRTWRT
-250 NAVRIATWDYRAMQA
+250 NAVRLATWDYRAMQA
-265 RQASAQV
+265 RKVSAQV
-272 DDKMPNTLELAD
+272 DDKLPNAMELAD

-293 EDSGQ
+293 EDGGQ

-314 SLYEGDGTVRTLAP
+314 SLYEGEGTVRTLAP

-336 HWAPSQGEGGDF
+336 HWGPSQGEGADF
-348 VVMRMHHEARN
+348 VVLRMHHDARN
-359 NFDEDLGRAVA
+359 NFDESLGAAVT
-370 QALGAAGTQE
+370 QALGTAGEPQ
-380 DGDTEFYRNRFE
+380 DGDVDFYRNRFE

-403 TRDGHGARL
+403 TVDGHGARL

-420 AQTALVV
+420 SQTALVV
-427 GAADPVHTD
+427 GAGDPVYTD
-436 RDHRVKIQFHWQRGS
+436 RDHRIKIQFHWQRGS
-451 ASSNRQAHP
+451 ASSNRQDHP
-460 AGDDN
+460 AGADN
-465 APASDALGTWV
+465 APASEALGTWV

-490 FIPRLGQE
+490 FVPRLGQE

-520 AGTENAANN
+520 AGTDNAANN

-541 APAWFAGTQDGHAHN
+541 APAWFAGSEAGHAHN

-570 GRGMGGYNQLV
+570 GQGMGGYNQLV

-648 AIGGLLD
+648 AAGGLLD

-665 AIEQAA
+665 AIEQAI
-671 ELSASA
+671 ELSATVV
-677 GRQEA
+677 RQEA
-682 GLSGDGDK
+682 LLPGDSEK
-690 TRAVNELETVR
+690 TRPLNELDAVR
-701 KVIEGTKE
+701 KVMEGTKGE
-709 AETQEAETQG
+709 EG
-719 AATQGAEATAVPA
+719 VNVPA

-751 HNAYTVAGATLCQV
+751 KNAYTVAGTTLCQV
-765 APDVNWAAGANLAI
+765 APDVNWAAGANLAV

-787 FTKGLGGN
+787 FTKGLGGS

-855 LRVEGGGIQLHAP
+855 MRIEGGGIQLHAP

-884 SGAGPAQPPQGDLE
+884 SGTGPAQPPQGDME

>member
-33 LLAERLHA
+33 LLAERLQG
-41 TEQLSDGGYTLHV
+41 TEQLSDGGFALQV

-68 IGQPVQVALQTALG
+68 IGQPVQVTLQTALG
-82 RDEPRVWCGLVS
+82 RDEHRVWCGLVS
-94 EARFE
+94 EARFD

-120 QRRDSFA
+120 QRRDSYA

-138 RVFGDYNGQGAVA
+138 SVFGDYNGQGAVA
-151 PQWRWEL
+151 PQWRWEV
-158 KDRDGYAK
+158 KDRDAYAK

-196 EAGDGEPGTHTVVI
+196 EAGEGEPGTHTVVI
-210 ADHNGAFK
+210 ADHNGAFET
-218 NGPQAS
+218 GPQES
-224 VKFHRADAT
+224 VKFQRADAT
-233 ETEDTIQGW
+233 ETEDTIQTW
-242 RKRRAWRT
+242 RQSRTWRT
-250 NAVRIATWDYRAMQA
+250 NAVRLATWDYRAMQA
-265 RQASAQV
+265 RKVSAQV
-272 DDKMPNTLELAD
+272 DDKLPNAMELAD

-293 EDSGQ
+293 EDGGQ

-314 SLYEGDGTVRTLAP
+314 SLYEGEGTVRTLAP
-328 GQRFTLTG
+328 GHRFTLTG
-336 HWAPSQGEGGDF
+336 HWGPSQGEGADF
-348 VVMRMHHEARN
+348 VVLRMHHDARN
-359 NFDEDLGRAVA
+359 NFDESLGAAVT
-370 QALGAAGTQE
+370 QALGTAGEPQ
-380 DGDTEFYRNRFE
+380 DGDVDFYRNRFE

-403 TRDGHGARL
+403 TVDGHGARL

-420 AQTALVV
+420 SQTALVV
-427 GAADPVHTD
+427 GAGDPVYTD
-436 RDHRVKIQFHWQRGS
+436 RDHRIKIQFHWQRGS
-451 ASSNRQAHP
+451 ASSNRQDHP
-460 AGDDN
+460 AGADN
-465 APASDALGTWV
+465 APASEALGTWV

-490 FIPRLGQE
+490 FVPRLGQE

-520 AGTENAANN
+520 AGTDNAANN

-541 APAWFAGTQDGHAHN
+541 APAWFAGSEAGHAHN

-570 GRGMGGYNQLV
+570 GQGMGGYNQLV

-648 AIGGLLD
+648 AAGGLLD

-665 AIEQAA
+665 AIEQAN
-671 ELSASA
+671 ELSATVV
-677 GRQEA
+677 RQEA
-682 GLSGDGDK
+682 LLPGDSEK
-690 TRAVNELETVR
+690 TRPLNELDAVR
-701 KVIEGTKE
+701 KVMEGTKGE
-709 AETQEAETQG
+709 EG
-719 AATQGAEATAVPA
+719 VNVPA

-751 HNAYTVAGATLCQV
+751 KNAYTVAGTTLCQV
-765 APDVNWAAGANLAI
+765 APDVNWAAGANLAV

-787 FTKGLGGN
+787 FTKGLGGS

-855 LRVEGGGIQLHAP
+855 MRIEGGGIQLHAP

-884 SGAGPAQPPQGDLE
+884 SGTGPAQPPQGDME

>member
-13 AGFTQADRLLDLS
+13 AGFTQADRLLDLT

-33 LLAERLHA
+33 LLAERLQG
-41 TEQLSDGGYTLHV
+41 TEQLSDGGFVLHV

-68 IGQPVQVALQTALG
+68 IGQAAQVKLRTALG
-82 RDEPRVWCGLVS
+82 PDEHRVWCGLVT

-120 QRRDSFA
+120 QRRDSYV

-138 RVFGDYNGQGAVA
+138 SVFGDYQGQGALA
-151 PQWRWEL
+151 PLWRWEVRE
-158 KDRDGYAK
+158 RDAYAK

-177 YAFVERLL
+177 FAFVERLL

-196 EAGDGEPGTHTVVI
+196 EGGEDAPGAATIVI
-210 ADHNGAFK
+210 ADHNGAFEP
-218 NGPQAS
+218 GPQDS
-224 VKFHRADAT
+224 IPFQRADAT
-233 ETEDTIQGW
+233 EKQDSIQGW
-242 RKRRAWRT
+242 RQGRAWKT
-250 NAVRIATWDYRAMQA
+250 NAVRLATWDYRAMQA
-265 RQASAQV
+265 RKVSAQV
-272 DDKMPNTLELAD
+272 EDKFANAMELAD

-293 EDSGQ
+293 EDGAQ

-314 SLYEGDGTVRTLAP
+314 SLYEGEGTARTLAP

-336 HWAPSQGEGGDF
+336 HWGPSQGAGSDF
-348 VVMRMHHEARN
+348 VVIGMRHEARN
-359 NFDEDLGRAVA
+359 NFDESLGQAVA
-370 QALGAAGTQE
+370 QALGAAGE
-380 DGDTEFYRNRFE
+380 PAAGGPAAGAPAAGEADFYRNRFE
-392 AIAATLEYRPS
+392 AIAATLEYRPR

-427 GAADPVHTD
+427 GTGDPVHTD
-436 RDHRVKIQFHWQRGS
+436 RDHRIKIQFHWQRGS
-451 ASSNRQAHP
+451 ASSNRQDHP

-465 APASDALGTWV
+465 APASEALGAWV

-490 FIPRLGQE
+490 FVPRLGQE

-520 AGTENAANN
+520 AGAENAANN

-541 APAWFAGTQDGHAHN
+541 APAWFAGSDAGHAHN

-564 QALAES
+564 QALATS
-570 GRGMGGYNQLV
+570 GQGMGGYNQLV

-637 GLLISADKREG
+637 GLLISADKRED
-648 AIGGLLD
+648 AAGGLLD
-655 SEEAIQQMEK
+655 SEEAIKQMEK
-665 AIEQAA
+665 SIAQAG

-682 GLSGDGDK
+682 NLPGDADK
-690 TRAVNELETVR
+690 TRALNELDAVR
-701 KVIEGTKE
+701 EIIEGTKAE
-709 AETQEAETQG
+709 AEVR
-719 AATQGAEATAVPA
+719 VPA
-732 YTLPHIQVSAPK
+732 YTTPHIQVSAPS

-751 HNAYTVAGATLCQV
+751 HNAYTVAGATLCQI
-765 APDVNWAAGANLAI
+765 APDVNWAAGANLSM

-787 FTKGLGGN
+787 FTKGLGGS

-809 GGKLRLQSQK
+809 GGQLRLQSQK

-832 VSAQGAVDVN
+832 ASAQGAVDVN

-855 LRVEGGGIQLHAP
+855 LRIEGGGIQLHAP

-878 SWVGPQ
+878 NWVGPQ

>member
-33 LLAERLHA
+33 LLAERLQG
-41 TEQLSDGGYTLHV
+41 TEQLSDGGFALQV

-68 IGQPVQVALQTALG
+68 IGQPVQVTLQTALG
-82 RDEPRVWCGLVS
+82 RDERRVWCGLVS
-94 EARFE
+94 EARFD

-120 QRRDSFA
+120 QRRDSYA

-138 RVFGDYNGQGAVA
+138 SVFGDYNGQGAVA
-151 PQWRWEL
+151 PQWRWEV
-158 KDRDGYAK
+158 KDRDAYAK

-196 EAGDGEPGTHTVVI
+196 EAGEGEPGTHTVVI
-210 ADHNGAFK
+210 ADHNGAFET
-218 NGPQAS
+218 GPQES
-224 VKFHRADAT
+224 VKFQRADAT
-233 ETEDTIQGW
+233 ETEDTIQTW
-242 RKRRAWRT
+242 RQSRTWRT
-250 NAVRIATWDYRAMQA
+250 NAVRLATWDYRAMQA
-265 RQASAQV
+265 RKVSAQV
-272 DDKMPNTLELAD
+272 DDKLPNAMELAD

-293 EDSGQ
+293 EDGGQ

-314 SLYEGDGTVRTLAP
+314 SLYEGEGTVRTLAP

-336 HWAPSQGEGGDF
+336 HWGPSQGEGADF
-348 VVMRMHHEARN
+348 VVLRMHHDARN
-359 NFDEDLGRAVA
+359 NFDESLGAAVT
-370 QALGAAGTQE
+370 QALGTAGEPQ
-380 DGDTEFYRNRFE
+380 DGDADFYRNRFE

-403 TRDGHGARL
+403 TVDGHGARL

-420 AQTALVV
+420 SQTALVV
-427 GAADPVHTD
+427 GAGDPVYTD
-436 RDHRVKIQFHWQRGS
+436 RDHRIKIQFHWQRGS
-451 ASSNRQAHP
+451 ASSNRQDHP
-460 AGDDN
+460 AGADN
-465 APASDALGTWV
+465 APASEALGTWV

-490 FIPRLGQE
+490 FVPRLGQE

-520 AGTENAANN
+520 AGTDNAANN

-541 APAWFAGTQDGHAHN
+541 APAWFAGSEAGHAHN

-570 GRGMGGYNQLV
+570 GQGMGGYNQLV

-648 AIGGLLD
+648 AAGGLLD

-665 AIEQAA
+665 AIEQAN
-671 ELSASA
+671 ELSATVV
-677 GRQEA
+677 RQEA
-682 GLSGDGDK
+682 LLPGDSEK
-690 TRAVNELETVR
+690 TRPLNELDAVR
-701 KVIEGTKE
+701 KVMEGTKGE
-709 AETQEAETQG
+709 EG
-719 AATQGAEATAVPA
+719 VNVPA

-751 HNAYTVAGATLCQV
+751 KNAYTVAGTTLCQV
-765 APDVNWAAGANLAI
+765 APDVNWAAGANLAV

-787 FTKGLGGN
+787 FTKGLGGS

-855 LRVEGGGIQLHAP
+855 MRIEGGGIQLHAP

-884 SGAGPAQPPQGDLE
+884 SGTGPAQPPQGDME

>member
-33 LLAERLHA
+33 LLAERLQG
-41 TEQLSDGGYTLHV
+41 TEQLSDGGFALQV

-68 IGQPVQVALQTALG
+68 IGQPVQVTLQTALG
-82 RDEPRVWCGLVS
+82 RDERRVWCGLVS
-94 EARFE
+94 EARFD

-120 QRRDSFA
+120 QRRDSYA

-138 RVFGDYNGQGAVA
+138 SVFGDYNGQGAVA
-151 PQWRWEL
+151 PQWRWEV
-158 KDRDGYAK
+158 KDRDAYAK

-196 EAGDGEPGTHTVVI
+196 EAGEGEPGTHTVVI
-210 ADHNGAFK
+210 ADHNGAFET
-218 NGPQAS
+218 GPQES
-224 VKFHRADAT
+224 VKFQRADAT
-233 ETEDTIQGW
+233 ETEDTIQTW
-242 RKRRAWRT
+242 RQSRTWRT
-250 NAVRIATWDYRAMQA
+250 NAVRLATWDYRAMQA
-265 RQASAQV
+265 RKVSAQV
-272 DDKMPNTLELAD
+272 DDKLPNAMELAD

-293 EDSGQ
+293 EDGGQ

-314 SLYEGDGTVRTLAP
+314 SLYEGEGTVRTLAP
-328 GQRFTLTG
+328 GHRFTLTG
-336 HWAPSQGEGGDF
+336 HWGPSQGEGADF
-348 VVMRMHHEARN
+348 VVLRMHHDARN
-359 NFDEDLGRAVA
+359 NFDESLGAAVT
-370 QALGAAGTQE
+370 QALGAAGEPQ
-380 DGDTEFYRNRFE
+380 DGEADFYRNRFE

-403 TRDGHGARL
+403 TVDGHGARL

-420 AQTALVV
+420 SQTALVV
-427 GAADPVHTD
+427 GAGDPVYTD
-436 RDHRVKIQFHWQRGS
+436 RDHRIKIQFHWQRGS
-451 ASSNRQAHP
+451 ASSNRQDHP
-460 AGDDN
+460 AGADN
-465 APASDALGTWV
+465 APASEALGTWV

-490 FIPRLGQE
+490 FVPRLGQE

-520 AGTENAANN
+520 AGTDNAANN

-541 APAWFAGTQDGHAHN
+541 APAWFAGSEAGHAHN

-570 GRGMGGYNQLV
+570 GQGMGGYNQLV

-648 AIGGLLD
+648 AAGGLLD

-665 AIEQAA
+665 AIEQAN
-671 ELSASA
+671 ELSAPVV
-677 GRQEA
+677 RQEA
-682 GLSGDGDK
+682 LLPGDSEK
-690 TRAVNELETVR
+690 TRPLNEQDAVR
-701 KVIEGTKE
+701 KVMEGTKGE
-709 AETQEAETQG
+709 EG
-719 AATQGAEATAVPA
+719 VNVPA

-751 HNAYTVAGATLCQV
+751 KNAYTVAGTTMCQV
-765 APDVNWAAGANLAI
+765 APDVNWAAGANLAV

-787 FTKGLGGN
+787 FTKGLGGS

-855 LRVEGGGIQLHAP
+855 MRIEGGGIQLHAP

-884 SGAGPAQPPQGDLE
+884 SGTGPAQPPQGDME

>member
-33 LLAERLHA
+33 LLAERLQG
-41 TEQLSDGGYTLHV
+41 TEQLSDGGFALQV

-68 IGQPVQVALQTALG
+68 IGQPVQVTLQTALG
-82 RDEPRVWCGLVS
+82 RDERRVWCGLVS
-94 EARFE
+94 EARFD

-120 QRRDSFA
+120 QRRDSYA

-138 RVFGDYNGQGAVA
+138 SVFGDYNGQGAVA
-151 PQWRWEL
+151 PQWRWEV
-158 KDRDGYAK
+158 KDRDAYAK

-196 EAGDGEPGTHTVVI
+196 EAGEGEPGTHTVVI
-210 ADHNGAFK
+210 ADHNGAFET
-218 NGPQAS
+218 GPQES
-224 VKFHRADAT
+224 VKFQRADAT
-233 ETEDTIQGW
+233 ETEDTIQTW
-242 RKRRAWRT
+242 RQSRTWRT
-250 NAVRIATWDYRAMQA
+250 NAVRLATWDYRAMQA
-265 RQASAQV
+265 RKVSAQV
-272 DDKMPNTLELAD
+272 DDKLPNAMELAD

-293 EDSGQ
+293 EDGGQ

-314 SLYEGDGTVRTLAP
+314 SLYEGEGTVRTLAP

-336 HWAPSQGEGGDF
+336 HWGPSQGEGADF
-348 VVMRMHHEARN
+348 VVLRMHHDARN
-359 NFDEDLGRAVA
+359 NFDESLGAAVT
-370 QALGAAGTQE
+370 QALGAAGEPQ
-380 DGDTEFYRNRFE
+380 DGDADFYRNRFE

-403 TRDGHGARL
+403 TVDGHGARL

-420 AQTALVV
+420 SQTALVV
-427 GAADPVHTD
+427 GAGDPVYTD
-436 RDHRVKIQFHWQRGS
+436 RDHRIKIQFHWQRGS
-451 ASSNRQAHP
+451 ASSNRQDHP
-460 AGDDN
+460 AGADN
-465 APASDALGTWV
+465 APASEALGTWV

-490 FIPRLGQE
+490 FVPRLGQE

-520 AGTENAANN
+520 AGTDNAANN

-541 APAWFAGTQDGHAHN
+541 APAWFAGSEAGHAHN

-570 GRGMGGYNQLV
+570 GQGMGGYNQLV

-648 AIGGLLD
+648 AAGGLLD

-665 AIEQAA
+665 AIEQAN
-671 ELSASA
+671 ELSATVV
-677 GRQEA
+677 RQEA
-682 GLSGDGDK
+682 LLPGDSEK
-690 TRAVNELETVR
+690 TQPLNELDAVR
-701 KVIEGTKE
+701 KVMEGTKGE
-709 AETQEAETQG
+709 EG
-719 AATQGAEATAVPA
+719 VNVPA

-751 HNAYTVAGATLCQV
+751 KNAYTVAGTTLCQV
-765 APDVNWAAGANLAI
+765 APDVNWAAGANLAV

-787 FTKGLGGN
+787 FTKGLGGS

-855 LRVEGGGIQLHAP
+855 MRIEGGGIQLHAP

-884 SGAGPAQPPQGDLE
+884 SGTGPAQPPQGDME

>member
-33 LLAERLHA
+33 LLAERLQG
-41 TEQLSDGGYTLHV
+41 TEQLSDGGFALQV

-68 IGQPVQVALQTALG
+68 IGQPVQVTLQTALG
-82 RDEPRVWCGLVS
+82 RDERRVWCGLVS
-94 EARFE
+94 EARFD

-120 QRRDSFA
+120 QRRDSYA

-138 RVFGDYNGQGAVA
+138 SVFGDYNGQGAVA
-151 PQWRWEL
+151 PQWRWEV
-158 KDRDGYAK
+158 KDRDAYAK

-196 EAGDGEPGTHTVVI
+196 EAGEGEPGTHTVVI
-210 ADHNGAFK
+210 ADHNGAFEA
-218 NGPQAS
+218 GPQES
-224 VKFHRADAT
+224 VKFQRADAT
-233 ETEDTIQGW
+233 ETEDTIQTW
-242 RKRRAWRT
+242 RQSRTWRT
-250 NAVRIATWDYRAMQA
+250 NAVRLATWDYRAMQA
-265 RQASAQV
+265 RKVSAQV
-272 DDKMPNTLELAD
+272 DDKLPNAMELAD

-293 EDSGQ
+293 EDGGQ

-314 SLYEGDGTVRTLAP
+314 SLYEGEGTVRTLAP
-328 GQRFTLTG
+328 GHRFTLTG
-336 HWAPSQGEGGDF
+336 HWGPSQGEGADF
-348 VVMRMHHEARN
+348 VVLRMHHDARN
-359 NFDEDLGRAVA
+359 NFDESLGAAVT
-370 QALGAAGTQE
+370 QALGAAGEPQ
-380 DGDTEFYRNRFE
+380 DGDADFYRNRFE

-403 TRDGHGARL
+403 TVDGHGARL

-420 AQTALVV
+420 SQTALVV
-427 GAADPVHTD
+427 GAGDPVYTD
-436 RDHRVKIQFHWQRGS
+436 RDHRIKIQFHWQRGS
-451 ASSNRQAHP
+451 ASSNRQDHP
-460 AGDDN
+460 AGADN
-465 APASDALGTWV
+465 APASEALGTWV

-490 FIPRLGQE
+490 FVPRLGQE

-520 AGTENAANN
+520 AGTDNAANN

-541 APAWFAGTQDGHAHN
+541 APAWFAGSEAGHAHN

-570 GRGMGGYNQLV
+570 GQGMGGYNQLV

-648 AIGGLLD
+648 AAGGLLD

-665 AIEQAA
+665 AIEQAN
-671 ELSASA
+671 ELSATVV
-677 GRQEA
+677 RQEA
-682 GLSGDGDK
+682 LLPGDSEK
-690 TRAVNELETVR
+690 TRPLNELDAVR
-701 KVIEGTKE
+701 KVMEGTKGE
-709 AETQEAETQG
+709 EGVT
-719 AATQGAEATAVPA
+719 VPA

-751 HNAYTVAGATLCQV
+751 KNAYTVAGTTLCQV
-765 APDVNWAAGANLAI
+765 APDVNWAAGANLAV

-787 FTKGLGGN
+787 FTKGLGGS

-855 LRVEGGGIQLHAP
+855 MRIEGGGIQLHAP

-884 SGAGPAQPPQGDLE
+884 SGTGPAQPPQGDME

>member
-33 LLAERLHA
+33 LLAERLYG
-41 TEQLSDGGYTLHV
+41 TEQLSDGGFVLHV

-68 IGQPVQVALQTALG
+68 IGQPVQVTLQTALG
-82 RDEPRVWCGLVS
+82 RDEHRAWCGLVS
-94 EARFE
+94 EARFD

-120 QRRDSFA
+120 QRRDSYA

-133 IDIVD
+133 IEIIDS
-138 RVFGDYNGQGAVA
+138 VFGDYNGQGAVA
-151 PQWRWEL
+151 PQWRWEV
-158 KDRDGYAK
+158 KDRDAYAK

-196 EAGDGEPGTHTVVI
+196 EAGEGEPGTHTVVI
-210 ADHNGAFK
+210 ADHNGAFEA
-218 NGPQAS
+218 GPQEN
-224 VKFHRADAT
+224 VKFQRADAT
-233 ETEDTIQGW
+233 ETEDTIQAW
-242 RKRRAWRT
+242 RQSRTWRT
-250 NAVRIATWDYRAMQA
+250 NAVRLATWDYRAKQA
-265 RQASAQV
+265 RKASAQV
-272 DDKMPNTLELAD
+272 EDKLPNAMELAD

-293 EDSGQ
+293 EDGDQ
-298 GERLAHN
+298 GDRLAHN

-314 SLYEGDGTVRTLAP
+314 ALHEGEGTVRTLAAA
-328 GQRFTLTG
+328 QRFTLTG
-336 HWAPSQGEGGDF
+336 HWGSSQGAGADF
-348 VVMRMHHEARN
+348 VVLRIHHEARN
-359 NFDEDLGRAVA
+359 NFDESLGRAVA
-370 QALGAAGTQE
+370 DALGAAGESQ
-380 DGDTEFYRNRFE
+380 DDKADFYRNRFE
-392 AIAATLEYRPS
+392 AIAASLEYRPS
-403 TRDGHGARL
+403 TQDGHGARL

-436 RDHRVKIQFHWQRGS
+436 RDHRIKIQFHWQRGS
-451 ASSNRQAHP
+451 ASSNRQDHP
-460 AGDDN
+460 AGADN

-490 FIPRLGQE
+490 FVPRLGQE

-520 AGTENAANN
+520 AGTDNAANN

-541 APAWFAGTQDGHAHN
+541 APAWFAGSEAGHAHN

-570 GRGMGGYNQLV
+570 GRGMGGFNQLV

-648 AIGGLLD
+648 AAGGLLD
-655 SEEAIQQMEK
+655 SEEAIKQMEK
-665 AIEQAA
+665 AIEQAG
-671 ELSASA
+671 ELAA
-677 GRQEA
+677 TAVRQEA
-682 GLSGDGDK
+682 TLSGDSDK
-690 TRAVNELETVR
+690 TRALNELDAVR
-701 KVIEGTKE
+701 KVIEGTK
-709 AETQEAETQG
+709 AEESVT
-719 AATQGAEATAVPA
+719 VPA
-732 YTLPHIQVSAPK
+732 YTQPHIQVSAPK

-751 HNAYTVAGATLCQV
+751 HDAFTVAGTTLCQV

-787 FTKGLGGN
+787 FTKGLGGS

-855 LRVEGGGIQLHAP
+855 MRIEGGGIQLHAP

-878 SWVGPQ
+878 NWVGPQ
-884 SGAGPAQPPQGDLE
+884 SGAGPAQPPQGDME

>member
-1 MALELAAASLLG
+1 MAQTLAAASPLG
-13 AGFTQADRLLDLS
+13 AGFTQADRLLDLC
-26 TPLGQDK
+26 TPLGPDK
-33 LLAERLHA
+33 LLAERLQG
-41 TEQLSDGGYTLHV
+41 TEQLSDGGFALMV

-60 AHIPLKSL
+60 AHVPLKSL
-68 IGQPVQVALQTALG
+68 IGQPAQVKLQTALG
-82 RDEPRVWCGLVS
+82 RDAHRVWCGLVT

-138 RVFGDYNGQGAVA
+138 SVFGDYNGQGAVA
-151 PQWRWEL
+151 AQWRWEV
-158 KDRDGYAK
+158 KDRDAYAK
-166 RSLTIQYRETD
+166 RNLTIQYRETD
-177 YAFVERLL
+177 FAFVERLL

-196 EAGDGEPGTHTVVI
+196 EAGDGAPGGHTVVI

-218 NGPQAS
+218 AGPQDS
-224 VKFHRADAT
+224 IKFQRADAT
-233 ETEDTIQGW
+233 ETEDTIQAW
-242 RKRRAWRT
+242 RQRRAWRT
-250 NAVRIATWDYRAMQA
+250 NAVRLATWDYRAMQA
-265 RQASAQV
+265 RRVSAQV
-272 DDKMPNTLELAD
+272 EDKLANAVELAD

-293 EDSGQ
+293 EDGAQ

-314 SLYEGDGTVRTLAP
+314 SLHEGEGTVRTLAP

-336 HWAPSQGEGGDF
+336 HFGPSQGAGAEF
-348 VVMRMHHEARN
+348 VVLRIAHEARN
-359 NFDEDLGRAVA
+359 NFDESLGRAVA
-370 QALGAAGTQE
+370 DALGAAGENQGPGTAE
-380 DGDTEFYRNRFE
+380 DAAADFYRNRFE

-403 TRDGHGARL
+403 TVDGHGARP

-427 GAADPVHTD
+427 GANDPVHTD
-436 RDHRVKIQFHWQRGS
+436 RDHRIKIQFHWQRGS
-451 ASSNRQAHP
+451 ASSNRQDHP
-460 AGDDN
+460 AGEDN

-490 FIPRLGQE
+490 FVPRLGQE
-498 VLVQFLHGD
+498 VLVQFMHGD

-520 AGTENAANN
+520 AGSENAANN
-529 QVQGGAAKATGN
+529 QVQAGAAKATGN
-541 APAWFAGTQDGHAHN
+541 APAWFAGSEAGHAHN

-564 QALAES
+564 QALADS
-570 GRGMGGYNQLV
+570 GQGMGGYNQLV

-624 LATSEALALRAGE
+624 LATSEAVALRAGE

-648 AIGGLLD
+648 ATGGLLD
-655 SEEAIQQMEK
+655 SEPAIQQMEK
-665 AIEQAA
+665 AIEQAK
-671 ELSASA
+671 ELSATA
-677 GRQEA
+677 ARQEA
-682 GLSGDGDK
+682 KLDGDGDK
-690 TRAVNELETVR
+690 TRPLDELDAVR
-701 KVIEGTKE
+701 KIIEGTR
-709 AETQEAETQG
+709 AEEGVQ
-719 AATQGAEATAVPA
+719 VPA
-732 YTLPHIQVSAPK
+732 YSLPHIQVSAPK
-744 GIGQYTP
+744 GICQYTP
-751 HNAYTVAGATLCQV
+751 KHAFAVAGATLCQV
-765 APDVNWAAGANLAI
+765 APDVNWAAGAHLSL

-787 FTKGLGGN
+787 FTKGLGGD
-795 GRAVEEQGIRLHAA
+795 GRAVPEKGIRLHAA
-809 GGKLRLQSQK
+809 GGQLRMQSQK

-827 KAVTL
+827 KSVTL
-832 VSAQGAVDVN
+832 ASAQGAVDVN

-855 LRVEGGGIQLHAP
+855 MRIEGGGIQLHAP

-878 SWVGPQ
+878 NWVGPQ
-884 SGAGPAQPPQGDLE
+884 SGTGPAQPPQGDME

>member
-26 TPLGQDK
+26 TPLGQDR
-33 LLAERLHA
+33 LLAERLQG
-41 TEQLSDGGYTLHV
+41 TEQLSDGGFVLHV

-60 AHIPLKSL
+60 AHIPLKAL
-68 IGQPVQVALQTALG
+68 IGQPVQVKLQTALG
-82 RDEPRVWCGLVS
+82 RDEHRVWCGLVS
-94 EARFE
+94 QARFE

-106 RYRLRIEPWLALLR
+106 RYRLRVEPWLALLR
-120 QRRDSFA
+120 QRRDSYA

-133 IDIVD
+133 IEIIDS
-138 RVFGDYNGQGAVA
+138 VFGDYNGQGAVA
-151 PQWRWEL
+151 PQWRWEV
-158 KDRDGYAK
+158 KDRDTYAK

-177 YAFVERLL
+177 YAFIERLL

-210 ADHNGAFK
+210 ADHNGAFET
-218 NGPQAS
+218 GPQAS
-224 VKFHRADAT
+224 VKFQRADAT
-233 ETEDTIQGW
+233 ETEDTIQAW
-242 RKRRAWRT
+242 RQSRTWRT
-250 NAVRIATWDYRAMQA
+250 NAVRLATWDYRAMQA
-265 RQASAQV
+265 RKASAQV
-272 DDKMPNTLELAD
+272 DDKLPNAMELAD

-293 EDSGQ
+293 EDGDQ
-298 GERLAHN
+298 GDRLAHN
-305 ALAAQRVRQ
+305 ALAAQRLRQ
-314 SLYEGDGTVRTLAP
+314 SLYEGEGTVRTLAP
-328 GQRFTLTG
+328 AQRFTLTG
-336 HWAPSQGEGGDF
+336 HWGPSQGAGADF
-348 VVMRMHHEARN
+348 VVLRIRHDARN
-359 NFDEDLGRAVA
+359 NFDESLGRAVA
-370 QALGAAGTQE
+370 QALGAAGESQDDE
-380 DGDTEFYRNRFE
+380 ADFYRNRFE
-392 AIAATLEYRPS
+392 AIAASLEYRPS

-436 RDHRVKIQFHWQRGS
+436 RDHRIKIQFHWQRGS
-451 ASSNRQAHP
+451 ASSNRQDHP
-460 AGDDN
+460 AGADN

-490 FIPRLGQE
+490 FVPRLGQE

-520 AGTENAANN
+520 AGAENAANN

-541 APAWFAGTQDGHAHN
+541 APAWFAGSEAGHAHN

-564 QALAES
+564 QALAQS
-570 GRGMGGYNQLV
+570 GQGMGGFNQLV

-648 AIGGLLD
+648 AAGGLLD
-655 SEEAIQQMEK
+655 SEEAIKQMEN
-665 AIEQAA
+665 AIEQAG
-671 ELSASA
+671 ELAA
-677 GRQEA
+677 TAVRQEA
-682 GLSGDGDK
+682 TLSGDGGK
-690 TRAVNELETVR
+690 TRALNELDAVR
-701 KVIEGTKE
+701 KVIEGTKAEE
-709 AETQEAETQG
+709 AVT
-719 AATQGAEATAVPA
+719 VPA

-751 HNAYTVAGATLCQV
+751 HNAFTVAGTTLCQV

-787 FTKGLGGN
+787 FTKGLGGS
-795 GRAVEEQGIRLHAA
+795 GRAVQEQGIRLHAA

-855 LRVEGGGIQLHAP
+855 MRIEGGGIQLHAP

-878 SWVGPQ
+878 NWVGPQ
-884 SGAGPAQPPQGDLE
+884 SGTGPAQPPQGDME

>member
-33 LLAERLHA
+33 LLAERLQG
-41 TEQLSDGGYTLHV
+41 TEQLSDGGFALQV

-68 IGQPVQVALQTALG
+68 IGQPVQVTLQTALG
-82 RDEPRVWCGLVS
+82 RDERRVWCGLVS
-94 EARFE
+94 EARFD

-120 QRRDSFA
+120 QRRDSYA

-138 RVFGDYNGQGAVA
+138 SVFGDYNGQGAVA
-151 PQWRWEL
+151 PQWRWEV
-158 KDRDGYAK
+158 KDRDAYAK

-196 EAGDGEPGTHTVVI
+196 EAGEGEPGTHTVVI
-210 ADHNGAFK
+210 ADHNGAFET
-218 NGPQAS
+218 GPQES
-224 VKFHRADAT
+224 VKFQRADAT
-233 ETEDTIQGW
+233 ETEDTIQTW
-242 RKRRAWRT
+242 RQSRTWRT
-250 NAVRIATWDYRAMQA
+250 NAVRLATWDYRAMQA
-265 RQASAQV
+265 RKVSAQV
-272 DDKMPNTLELAD
+272 DDKLPNAMELAD

-293 EDSGQ
+293 EDGGQ

-314 SLYEGDGTVRTLAP
+314 SLFEGEGTVRTLAP

-336 HWAPSQGEGGDF
+336 HWGPSQGEGADF
-348 VVMRMHHEARN
+348 VVLRMHHDARN
-359 NFDEDLGRAVA
+359 NFDESLGAAVT
-370 QALGAAGTQE
+370 QALGAAGEPQ
-380 DGDTEFYRNRFE
+380 DGEADFYRNRFE

-403 TRDGHGARL
+403 TVDGHGARL

-420 AQTALVV
+420 SQTALVV
-427 GAADPVHTD
+427 GAGDPVYTD
-436 RDHRVKIQFHWQRGS
+436 RDHRIKIQFHWQRGS
-451 ASSNRQAHP
+451 ASSNRQDHP
-460 AGDDN
+460 AGADN
-465 APASDALGTWV
+465 APASEALGTWV

-490 FIPRLGQE
+490 FVPRLGQE

-520 AGTENAANN
+520 AGTDNAANN

-541 APAWFAGTQDGHAHN
+541 APAWFAGSEAGHAHN

-570 GRGMGGYNQLV
+570 GQGMGGYNQLV

-648 AIGGLLD
+648 AAGGLLD

-665 AIEQAA
+665 AIEQAN
-671 ELSASA
+671 ELSATVV
-677 GRQEA
+677 RQEA
-682 GLSGDGDK
+682 LLPGDSEK
-690 TRAVNELETVR
+690 TRPLNELDAVR
-701 KVIEGTKE
+701 KVMEGTKGE
-709 AETQEAETQG
+709 EG
-719 AATQGAEATAVPA
+719 VNVPA

-751 HNAYTVAGATLCQV
+751 KNAYTVAGTTLCQV
-765 APDVNWAAGANLAI
+765 APDVNWAAGANLAV

-787 FTKGLGGN
+787 FTKGLGGS
-795 GRAVEEQGIRLHAA
+795 GRAVQEQGIRLHAA

-855 LRVEGGGIQLHAP
+855 MRIEGGGIQLHAP

-884 SGAGPAQPPQGDLE
+884 SGTGPAQPPQGDME

>member
-1 MALELAAASLLG
+1 M
-13 AGFTQADRLLDLS
+13 
-26 TPLGQDK
+26 
-33 LLAERLHA
+33 
-41 TEQLSDGGYTLHV
+41 
-54 DALSDD
+54 
-60 AHIPLKSL
+60 
-68 IGQPVQVALQTALG
+68 
-82 RDEPRVWCGLVS
+82 
-94 EARFE
+94 
-99 GANGGFA
+99 
-106 RYRLRIEPWLALLR
+106 
-120 QRRDSFA
+120 
-127 FQDLSV
+127 
-133 IDIVD
+133 
-138 RVFGDYNGQGAVA
+138 
-151 PQWRWEL
+151 
-158 KDRDGYAK
+158 
-166 RSLTIQYRETD
+166 
-177 YAFVERLL
+177 
-185 AEEGLFYWVEH
+185 
-196 EAGDGEPGTHTVVI
+196 
-210 ADHNGAFK
+210 
-218 NGPQAS
+218 
-224 VKFHRADAT
+224 
-233 ETEDTIQGW
+233 
-242 RKRRAWRT
+242 
-250 NAVRIATWDYRAMQA
+250 
-265 RQASAQV
+265 
-272 DDKMPNTLELAD
+272 ELAD

-293 EDSGQ
+293 EDGGQ

-314 SLYEGDGTVRTLAP
+314 SLYEGEGTVRTLAP
-328 GQRFTLTG
+328 GHRFTLTG
-336 HWAPSQGEGGDF
+336 HWGPSQGEGADF
-348 VVMRMHHEARN
+348 VVLRMHHDARN
-359 NFDEDLGRAVA
+359 NFDESLGAAVT
-370 QALGAAGTQE
+370 QALGAAGEPQ
-380 DGDTEFYRNRFE
+380 DGEADFYRNRFE

-403 TRDGHGARL
+403 TVDGHGARL

-420 AQTALVV
+420 SQTALVV
-427 GAADPVHTD
+427 GAGDPVYTD
-436 RDHRVKIQFHWQRGS
+436 RDHRIKIQFHWQRGS
-451 ASSNRQAHP
+451 ASSNRQDHP
-460 AGDDN
+460 AGADN
-465 APASDALGTWV
+465 APASEALGTWV

-490 FIPRLGQE
+490 FVPRLGQE

-520 AGTENAANN
+520 AGTDNAANN

-541 APAWFAGTQDGHAHN
+541 APAWFAGSEAGHAHN

-570 GRGMGGYNQLV
+570 GQGMGGYNQLV

-648 AIGGLLD
+648 AAGGLLD

-665 AIEQAA
+665 AIEQAN
-671 ELSASA
+671 ELSATVV
-677 GRQEA
+677 RQEA
-682 GLSGDGDK
+682 LLPGDSEK
-690 TRAVNELETVR
+690 TRPLNELDAVR
-701 KVIEGTKE
+701 KVMEGTKGE
-709 AETQEAETQG
+709 EG
-719 AATQGAEATAVPA
+719 VNVPA

-751 HNAYTVAGATLCQV
+751 KNAYTVAGTTLCQV
-765 APDVNWAAGANLAI
+765 APDVNWAAGANLAV

-787 FTKGLGGN
+787 FTKGLGGS

-855 LRVEGGGIQLHAP
+855 MRIEGGGIQLHAP

-884 SGAGPAQPPQGDLE
+884 SGTGPAQPPQGDME

>member
-1 MALELAAASLLG
+1 MALEFAAASLLG

-33 LLAERLHA
+33 LLAERLQG
-41 TEQLSDGGYTLHV
+41 TEQLSDGGFALQV

-82 RDEPRVWCGLVS
+82 RDERRVWCGLVS
-94 EARFE
+94 EARFD

-120 QRRDSFA
+120 QRRDSYA

-138 RVFGDYNGQGAVA
+138 SVFGDYNGQGAVA
-151 PQWRWEL
+151 PQWRWEV
-158 KDRDGYAK
+158 KDRDAYAK

-196 EAGDGEPGTHTVVI
+196 EAGEGEPGTHTVVI
-210 ADHNGAFK
+210 ADHNGAFET
-218 NGPQAS
+218 GPQES
-224 VKFHRADAT
+224 VKFQRADAT
-233 ETEDTIQGW
+233 ETEDTIQTW
-242 RKRRAWRT
+242 RQSRTWRT
-250 NAVRIATWDYRAMQA
+250 NAVRLATWDYRAMQA
-265 RQASAQV
+265 RKVSAQV
-272 DDKMPNTLELAD
+272 DDKLPNAMELAD

-293 EDSGQ
+293 EDGGQ

-314 SLYEGDGTVRTLAP
+314 SLYEGEGTVRTLAP

-336 HWAPSQGEGGDF
+336 HWGPSQGEGADF
-348 VVMRMHHEARN
+348 VVLRMHHDARN
-359 NFDEDLGRAVA
+359 NFDESLGAAVT
-370 QALGAAGTQE
+370 QALGAAGEPQ
-380 DGDTEFYRNRFE
+380 DGDADFYRNRFE

-403 TRDGHGARL
+403 TVDGHGARL

-420 AQTALVV
+420 SQTALVV
-427 GAADPVHTD
+427 GAGDPVYTD
-436 RDHRVKIQFHWQRGS
+436 RDHRIKIQFHWQRGS
-451 ASSNRQAHP
+451 ASSNRQDHP
-460 AGDDN
+460 AGADN
-465 APASDALGTWV
+465 APASEALGTWV

-490 FIPRLGQE
+490 FVPRLGQE

-520 AGTENAANN
+520 AGTDNAANN

-541 APAWFAGTQDGHAHN
+541 APAWFAGSEAGHAHN

-570 GRGMGGYNQLV
+570 GQGMGGYNQLV

-648 AIGGLLD
+648 AAGGLLD

-665 AIEQAA
+665 AIEQAN
-671 ELSASA
+671 ELSATVA
-677 GRQEA
+677 RQEA
-682 GLSGDGDK
+682 LLPGDSEK
-690 TRAVNELETVR
+690 TRPLNELDAVR
-701 KVIEGTKE
+701 KVMEGTKGE
-709 AETQEAETQG
+709 EG
-719 AATQGAEATAVPA
+719 VNVPA

-751 HNAYTVAGATLCQV
+751 KNAYTVAGTTLCQV
-765 APDVNWAAGANLAI
+765 APDVNWAAGANLAV

-787 FTKGLGGN
+787 FTKGLGGS

-855 LRVEGGGIQLHAP
+855 MRIEGGGIQLHAP

-884 SGAGPAQPPQGDLE
+884 SGTGPAQPPQGDME

>member
-33 LLAERLHA
+33 LLAERLQG
-41 TEQLSDGGYTLHV
+41 TEQLSDGGFALQV

-68 IGQPVQVALQTALG
+68 IGQPVQVTLQTALG
-82 RDEPRVWCGLVS
+82 RDERRVWCGLVS
-94 EARFE
+94 EARFD

-120 QRRDSFA
+120 QRRDSYA

-138 RVFGDYNGQGAVA
+138 SVFGDYNGQGAVA
-151 PQWRWEL
+151 PQWRWEV
-158 KDRDGYAK
+158 KDRDAYAK

-196 EAGDGEPGTHTVVI
+196 EAGEGEPGTHTVVI
-210 ADHNGAFK
+210 ADHNGAFET
-218 NGPQAS
+218 GPQES
-224 VKFHRADAT
+224 VKFQRADAT
-233 ETEDTIQGW
+233 ETEDTIQTW
-242 RKRRAWRT
+242 RQSRTWRT
-250 NAVRIATWDYRAMQA
+250 NAVRLATWDYRAMQA
-265 RQASAQV
+265 RKVSAQV
-272 DDKMPNTLELAD
+272 DDKLPNAMELAD

-293 EDSGQ
+293 EDGGQ

-314 SLYEGDGTVRTLAP
+314 SLYEGEGTVRTLAP

-336 HWAPSQGEGGDF
+336 HWGPSQGEGADF
-348 VVMRMHHEARN
+348 VVLRMHHDARN
-359 NFDEDLGRAVA
+359 NFDESLGAAVT
-370 QALGAAGTQE
+370 QALGAAGEPQ
-380 DGDTEFYRNRFE
+380 DGDADFYRNRFE

-403 TRDGHGARL
+403 TVDGHGARL

-420 AQTALVV
+420 SQTALVV
-427 GAADPVHTD
+427 GAGDPVYTD
-436 RDHRVKIQFHWQRGS
+436 RDHRIKIQFHWQRGS
-451 ASSNRQAHP
+451 ASSNRQDHP
-460 AGDDN
+460 AGADN
-465 APASDALGTWV
+465 APASEALGTWV

-490 FIPRLGQE
+490 FVPRLGQE

-520 AGTENAANN
+520 AGTDNAANN

-541 APAWFAGTQDGHAHN
+541 APAWFAGSEAGHAHN

-570 GRGMGGYNQLV
+570 GQGMGGYNQLV

-648 AIGGLLD
+648 AAGGLLD

-665 AIEQAA
+665 AIEQAN
-671 ELSASA
+671 ELSATVV
-677 GRQEA
+677 RQEA
-682 GLSGDGDK
+682 LLPGDSEK
-690 TRAVNELETVR
+690 TRPLNELDAVR
-701 KVIEGTKE
+701 KVMEGTKGE
-709 AETQEAETQG
+709 EG
-719 AATQGAEATAVPA
+719 VNVPA

-751 HNAYTVAGATLCQV
+751 KNAYTVAGTTLCQV
-765 APDVNWAAGANLAI
+765 APDVNWAAGANLAV

-787 FTKGLGGN
+787 FTKGLGGS

-855 LRVEGGGIQLHAP
+855 MRIEGGGIQLHAP

-884 SGAGPAQPPQGDLE
+884 SGTGPAQPPQGDME

>member
-13 AGFTQADRLLDLS
+13 AGYTQADRLLDLS

-33 LLAERLHA
+33 LLAERLQGA
-41 TEQLSDGGYTLHV
+41 EQLSDGGFALQV

-60 AHIPLKSL
+60 AYIPLKSL
-68 IGQPVQVALQTALG
+68 IGQPVQVTLQTALG
-82 RDEPRVWCGLVS
+82 RDEHRVWCGLVS
-94 EARFE
+94 EARFD

-120 QRRDSFA
+120 QRRDSYA

-133 IDIVD
+133 IDIID
-138 RVFGDYNGQGAVA
+138 SVFGDYNGQGAVA
-151 PQWRWEL
+151 PQWRWEV
-158 KDRDGYAK
+158 KDRDAYAK

-196 EAGDGEPGTHTVVI
+196 EAGEGEPGTHTVVI
-210 ADHNGAFK
+210 ADHNGAFET
-218 NGPQAS
+218 GPQES
-224 VKFHRADAT
+224 VKFQRADAT
-233 ETEDTIQGW
+233 ETEDTIQTW
-242 RKRRAWRT
+242 RQSRSWRT
-250 NAVRIATWDYRAMQA
+250 NAVRLATWDYRAMQA
-265 RQASAQV
+265 RKVSAQV
-272 DDKMPNTLELAD
+272 DDKLPNALELAD

-293 EDSGQ
+293 EDGGQ

-314 SLYEGDGTVRTLAP
+314 SLYEGEGTVRTLAP

-336 HWAPSQGEGGDF
+336 HWAPSQGAGADF
-348 VVMRMHHEARN
+348 VVLRMHHDARN
-359 NFDEDLGRAVA
+359 NFDESLGAAVA
-370 QALGAAGTQE
+370 QALGAAGEPQDAE
-380 DGDTEFYRNRFE
+380 ADFYRNRFE

-403 TRDGHGARL
+403 TVDGHGARL

-427 GAADPVHTD
+427 GAGDPVYTD
-436 RDHRVKIQFHWQRGS
+436 RDHRIKIQFHWQRGS
-451 ASSNRQAHP
+451 ASSNRQDHP
-460 AGDDN
+460 AGADN
-465 APASDALGTWV
+465 APASEALGTWV

-490 FIPRLGQE
+490 FVPRLGQE

-541 APAWFAGTQDGHAHN
+541 APAWFAGSEAGHAHN

-570 GRGMGGYNQLV
+570 GLGTGGYNQLV

-648 AIGGLLD
+648 AVGGLLD

-665 AIEQAA
+665 AIEQAN
-671 ELSASA
+671 ELSATVV
-677 GRQEA
+677 RQEA
-682 GLSGDGDK
+682 LLPGDSEK
-690 TRAVNELETVR
+690 TRPLNELDAVR
-701 KVIEGTKE
+701 KVMEGTKGE
-709 AETQEAETQG
+709 DG
-719 AATQGAEATAVPA
+719 VNVPA

-751 HNAYTVAGATLCQV
+751 KTAYTVAGTTLCQV
-765 APDVNWAAGANLAI
+765 APDVNWAAGANLAV

-809 GGKLRLQSQK
+809 GGKLRMQSQK

-855 LRVEGGGIQLHAP
+855 MRIEGGGIQLHAP

-884 SGAGPAQPPQGDLE
+884 SGAGPAQPPQGDMD

>member
-1 MALELAAASLLG
+1 MALESAAASLLG
-13 AGFTQADRLLDLS
+13 AGFTQADRLLDLT

-33 LLAERLHA
+33 LLAERLHGS
-41 TEQLSDGGYTLHV
+41 EQLSDGGFVLHL

-68 IGQPVQVALQTALG
+68 IGQPAQVKLQTALG
-82 RDEPRVWCGLVS
+82 RDEHRVWCGLVT

-138 RVFGDYNGQGAVA
+138 SVFGDYQGQGALA
-151 PQWRWEL
+151 PQWRWEV
-158 KDRDGYAK
+158 KDREAYAK

-177 YAFVERLL
+177 FAFVERLL

-196 EAGDGEPGTHTVVI
+196 EAGEGGPGAHTLVI
-210 ADHNGAFK
+210 ADHNGAFGA
-218 NGPQAS
+218 GPQDS
-224 VKFHRADAT
+224 IPFQRADAT
-233 ETEDTIQGW
+233 EAQDSIQVW
-242 RKRRAWRT
+242 RQSRAWRT
-250 NAVRIATWDYRAMQA
+250 NAVRLATWDYRAMHA

-272 DDKMPNTLELAD
+272 EDTFANAMELAD

-293 EDSGQ
+293 EDGAQ

-314 SLYEGDGTVRTLAP
+314 SRYEGEGTARTLAP

-336 HWAPSQGEGGDF
+336 HWGPSQGAGAEF
-348 VVMRMHHEARN
+348 VVIAIGHEARN
-359 NFDEDLGRAVA
+359 NFDESLGRAVT
-370 QALGAAGTQE
+370 QALGAAGAAA
-380 DGDTEFYRNRFE
+380 DSGADFYRNRFE

-427 GAADPVHTD
+427 GAGDPVHTD
-436 RDHRVKIQFHWQRGS
+436 RDHRIKIQFHWQRGS
-451 ASSNRQAHP
+451 ASSNRQVHP

-465 APASDALGTWV
+465 APAGDTLGTWV

-490 FIPRLGQE
+490 FVPRLGQE
-498 VLVQFLHGD
+498 VLVQFMHGD

-520 AGTENAANN
+520 AGAENAAIN

-541 APAWFAGTQDGHAHN
+541 APAWFAGSEAGHAHN

-564 QALAES
+564 QALAAS
-570 GRGMGGYNQLV
+570 GQGMGGYNQLV

-595 TQAEARLNLGHLK
+595 SQAEARLNLGHLK

-624 LATSEALALRAGE
+624 LATSEALALRAGA
-637 GLLISADKREG
+637 GLLISADKRED
-648 AIGGLLD
+648 AAGGLLD
-655 SEEAIQQMEK
+655 SEEAIRLMET
-665 AIEQAA
+665 AIEQAG
-671 ELSASA
+671 ELSATA

-682 GLSGDGDK
+682 GLPGDADK
-690 TRAVNELETVR
+690 PRALNELDAVR
-701 KVIEGTKE
+701 GILEGSQVE
-709 AETQEAETQG
+709 AEAR
-719 AATQGAEATAVPA
+719 VPA
-732 YTLPHIQVSAPK
+732 YTQPHIQVSAPK

-751 HNAYTVAGATLCQV
+751 RNAYMVAGATLCQV
-765 APDVNWAAGANLAI
+765 APDVNWAAGADLSM

-787 FTKGLGGN
+787 FTKGLGGD
-795 GRAVEEQGIRLHAA
+795 GRAVDQQGIRLHAA
-809 GGKLRLQSQK
+809 GGQLRLHSQK

-832 VSAQGAVDVN
+832 VSAQGAVEVN
-842 ASKKVLATAAGAY
+842 AARKVLATAAGAY
-855 LRVEGGGIQLHAP
+855 MRIEGGGIQLHAP

-878 SWVGPQ
+878 NWVGPQ

>member
-33 LLAERLHA
+33 LLAERLQG
-41 TEQLSDGGYTLHV
+41 TEQLSDGGFALQV

-68 IGQPVQVALQTALG
+68 IGQPVQVTLQTALG
-82 RDEPRVWCGLVS
+82 RDERRVWCGLVS
-94 EARFE
+94 EARFD

-120 QRRDSFA
+120 QRRDSYA

-138 RVFGDYNGQGAVA
+138 SVFGDYNSQGAVA
-151 PQWRWEL
+151 PQWRWEV
-158 KDRDGYAK
+158 KDRDAYAK

-196 EAGDGEPGTHTVVI
+196 EAGEGEPGTHTVVI
-210 ADHNGAFK
+210 ADHNGAFET
-218 NGPQAS
+218 GPQES
-224 VKFHRADAT
+224 VKFQRADAT
-233 ETEDTIQGW
+233 ETEDTIQTW
-242 RKRRAWRT
+242 RQSRTWRT
-250 NAVRIATWDYRAMQA
+250 NAVRLATWDYRAMQA
-265 RQASAQV
+265 RKVSAQV
-272 DDKMPNTLELAD
+272 DDKLPNAMELAD

-293 EDSGQ
+293 EDGGQ

-314 SLYEGDGTVRTLAP
+314 SLYEGEGTVRTLAP
-328 GQRFTLTG
+328 GHRFTLTG
-336 HWAPSQGEGGDF
+336 HWGPSQGEGADF
-348 VVMRMHHEARN
+348 VVLRMHHDARN
-359 NFDEDLGRAVA
+359 NFDESLGAAVT
-370 QALGAAGTQE
+370 QALGAAGEPQ
-380 DGDTEFYRNRFE
+380 DGDADFYRNRFE

-403 TRDGHGARL
+403 TVDGHGARL

-420 AQTALVV
+420 SQTALVV
-427 GAADPVHTD
+427 GAGDPVYTD
-436 RDHRVKIQFHWQRGS
+436 RDHRIKIQFHWQRGS
-451 ASSNRQAHP
+451 ASSNRQDHP
-460 AGDDN
+460 AGADN
-465 APASDALGTWV
+465 APASEALGTWV

-490 FIPRLGQE
+490 FVPRLGQE

-520 AGTENAANN
+520 AGTDNAANN

-541 APAWFAGTQDGHAHN
+541 APAWFAGSEAGHAHN

-570 GRGMGGYNQLV
+570 GQGMGGYNQLV

-648 AIGGLLD
+648 AAGGLLD

-665 AIEQAA
+665 AIEQAN
-671 ELSASA
+671 ELSATVA
-677 GRQEA
+677 RQEA
-682 GLSGDGDK
+682 LLPGDSEK
-690 TRAVNELETVR
+690 TRPLNELDAVR
-701 KVIEGTKE
+701 KVMEGTKGE
-709 AETQEAETQG
+709 EG
-719 AATQGAEATAVPA
+719 VNVPA

-751 HNAYTVAGATLCQV
+751 KNAYTVAGTTLCQV
-765 APDVNWAAGANLAI
+765 APDVNWAAGANLAV

-787 FTKGLGGN
+787 FTKGLGGS
-795 GRAVEEQGIRLHAA
+795 GRAVQEQGIRLHAA

-855 LRVEGGGIQLHAP
+855 MRIEGGGIQLHAP

-884 SGAGPAQPPQGDLE
+884 SGTGPAQPPQGDME

>member
-33 LLAERLHA
+33 LLAERLQG
-41 TEQLSDGGYTLHV
+41 TEQLSDGGFALQV

-68 IGQPVQVALQTALG
+68 IGQPVQVTLQTALG
-82 RDEPRVWCGLVS
+82 RDEHRVWCGLVS
-94 EARFE
+94 EARFD

-120 QRRDSFA
+120 QRRDSYA

-138 RVFGDYNGQGAVA
+138 SVFGDYNGQGAVA
-151 PQWRWEL
+151 PQWRWEV
-158 KDRDGYAK
+158 KDRDAYAK

-196 EAGDGEPGTHTVVI
+196 EAGEGEPGTHTVVI
-210 ADHNGAFK
+210 ADHNGAFET
-218 NGPQAS
+218 GPQES
-224 VKFHRADAT
+224 VKFQRADAT
-233 ETEDTIQGW
+233 ETEDTIQTW
-242 RKRRAWRT
+242 RQSRTWRT
-250 NAVRIATWDYRAMQA
+250 NAVRLATWDYRAMQA
-265 RQASAQV
+265 RKVSAQV
-272 DDKMPNTLELAD
+272 DDKLPNAMELAD

-293 EDSGQ
+293 EDGGQ

-314 SLYEGDGTVRTLAP
+314 SLYEGEGTVRTLAP
-328 GQRFTLTG
+328 GHRFTLTG
-336 HWAPSQGEGGDF
+336 HWGPSQGEGADF
-348 VVMRMHHEARN
+348 VVLRMHHDARN
-359 NFDEDLGRAVA
+359 NFDESLGAAVT
-370 QALGAAGTQE
+370 QALGAAGEPQ
-380 DGDTEFYRNRFE
+380 DGEADFYRNRFE

-403 TRDGHGARL
+403 TVDGHGARL

-420 AQTALVV
+420 SQTALVV
-427 GAADPVHTD
+427 GAGDPVYTD
-436 RDHRVKIQFHWQRGS
+436 RDHRIKIQFHWQRGS
-451 ASSNRQAHP
+451 ASSNRQDHP
-460 AGDDN
+460 AGADN
-465 APASDALGTWV
+465 APASEALGTWV

-490 FIPRLGQE
+490 FVPRLGQE

-520 AGTENAANN
+520 AGTDNAANN

-541 APAWFAGTQDGHAHN
+541 APAWFAGSEAGHAHN

-570 GRGMGGYNQLV
+570 GQGMGGYNQLV

-648 AIGGLLD
+648 AAGGLLD

-665 AIEQAA
+665 AIEQAN
-671 ELSASA
+671 ELSATVV
-677 GRQEA
+677 RQEA
-682 GLSGDGDK
+682 LLPGDSEK
-690 TRAVNELETVR
+690 TRPLNELDAVR
-701 KVIEGTKE
+701 KVMEGTKGE
-709 AETQEAETQG
+709 EG
-719 AATQGAEATAVPA
+719 VNVPA

-751 HNAYTVAGATLCQV
+751 KNAYTVAGTTLCQV
-765 APDVNWAAGANLAI
+765 APDVNWAAGANLAV

-787 FTKGLGGN
+787 FTKGLGGS

-855 LRVEGGGIQLHAP
+855 MRIEGGGIQLHAP

-884 SGAGPAQPPQGDLE
+884 SGTGPAQPPQGDME

>member
-33 LLAERLHA
+33 LLAERLQG
-41 TEQLSDGGYTLHV
+41 TEQLSDGGFALQV

-68 IGQPVQVALQTALG
+68 IGQPVQVTLQTALG
-82 RDEPRVWCGLVS
+82 RDERRVWCGLVS
-94 EARFE
+94 EARFD

-120 QRRDSFA
+120 QRRDSYA

-138 RVFGDYNGQGAVA
+138 SVFGDYNSQGAVA
-151 PQWRWEL
+151 PQWRWEV
-158 KDRDGYAK
+158 KDRDAYAK

-196 EAGDGEPGTHTVVI
+196 EAGEGEPGTHTVVI
-210 ADHNGAFK
+210 ADHNGAFET
-218 NGPQAS
+218 GPQES
-224 VKFHRADAT
+224 VKFQRADAT
-233 ETEDTIQGW
+233 ETEDTIQTW
-242 RKRRAWRT
+242 RQSRTWRT
-250 NAVRIATWDYRAMQA
+250 NAVRLATWDYRAMQA
-265 RQASAQV
+265 RKVSAQV
-272 DDKMPNTLELAD
+272 DDKLPNAMELAD

-293 EDSGQ
+293 EDGGQ

-314 SLYEGDGTVRTLAP
+314 SLYEGEGTVRTLAP

-336 HWAPSQGEGGDF
+336 HWGPSQGEGADF
-348 VVMRMHHEARN
+348 VVLRMHHDARN
-359 NFDEDLGRAVA
+359 NFDESLGAAVT
-370 QALGAAGTQE
+370 QALGAAGEPQ
-380 DGDTEFYRNRFE
+380 DGDADFYRNRFE

-403 TRDGHGARL
+403 TVDGHGARL

-420 AQTALVV
+420 SQTALVV
-427 GAADPVHTD
+427 GAGDPVYTD
-436 RDHRVKIQFHWQRGS
+436 RDHRIKIQFHWQRGS
-451 ASSNRQAHP
+451 ASSNRQDHP
-460 AGDDN
+460 AGADN
-465 APASDALGTWV
+465 APASEALGTWV

-490 FIPRLGQE
+490 FVPRLGQE

-520 AGTENAANN
+520 AGTDNAANN

-541 APAWFAGTQDGHAHN
+541 APAWFAGSEAGHAHN

-570 GRGMGGYNQLV
+570 GQGMGGYNQLV

-648 AIGGLLD
+648 AAGGLLD

-665 AIEQAA
+665 AIEQAN
-671 ELSASA
+671 ELSATVV
-677 GRQEA
+677 RQEA
-682 GLSGDGDK
+682 LLPGDSEK
-690 TRAVNELETVR
+690 TRPLNELDAVR
-701 KVIEGTKE
+701 KVMEGTKGE
-709 AETQEAETQG
+709 EG
-719 AATQGAEATAVPA
+719 VNVPA

-751 HNAYTVAGATLCQV
+751 KNAYTVAGTTLCQV
-765 APDVNWAAGANLAI
+765 APDVNWAAGANLAV

-787 FTKGLGGN
+787 FTKGLGGS

-855 LRVEGGGIQLHAP
+855 MRIEGGGIQLHAP

-884 SGAGPAQPPQGDLE
+884 SGTGPAQPPQGDME

>member
-33 LLAERLHA
+33 LLAERLQG
-41 TEQLSDGGYTLHV
+41 TEQLSDGGFALQV

-68 IGQPVQVALQTALG
+68 IGQPVQVTLQTALG
-82 RDEPRVWCGLVS
+82 RDERRVWCGLVS
-94 EARFE
+94 EARFD

-120 QRRDSFA
+120 QRRDSYA

-138 RVFGDYNGQGAVA
+138 SVFGDYNGQGAVA
-151 PQWRWEL
+151 PQWRWEV
-158 KDRDGYAK
+158 KDRDASAR

-196 EAGDGEPGTHTVVI
+196 EAGEGEPGTHTVVI
-210 ADHNGAFK
+210 ADHNGAFET
-218 NGPQAS
+218 GPQES
-224 VKFHRADAT
+224 VKFQRADAT
-233 ETEDTIQGW
+233 ETEDTIQTW
-242 RKRRAWRT
+242 RQSRTWRT
-250 NAVRIATWDYRAMQA
+250 NAVRLATWDYRAMQA
-265 RQASAQV
+265 RKVSAQV
-272 DDKMPNTLELAD
+272 DDKLPNAMELAD

-293 EDSGQ
+293 EDGGQ

-314 SLYEGDGTVRTLAP
+314 SLYEGEGTVRTLAP

-336 HWAPSQGEGGDF
+336 HWGPSQGEGADF
-348 VVMRMHHEARN
+348 VVLRMHHDARN
-359 NFDEDLGRAVA
+359 NFDESLGAAVT
-370 QALGAAGTQE
+370 QALGAAGEPQ
-380 DGDTEFYRNRFE
+380 DGEADFYRNRFE

-403 TRDGHGARL
+403 TVDGHGARL

-427 GAADPVHTD
+427 GAGDPVYTD
-436 RDHRVKIQFHWQRGS
+436 RDHRIKIQFHWQRGS
-451 ASSNRQAHP
+451 ASSNRQDHP
-460 AGDDN
+460 AGADN
-465 APASDALGTWV
+465 APASEALGTWV

-490 FIPRLGQE
+490 FVPRLGQE

-520 AGTENAANN
+520 AGTDNAANN

-541 APAWFAGTQDGHAHN
+541 APAWFAGSEAGHAHN
-556 VVMSGFKT
+556 AVMSGFKT

-570 GRGMGGYNQLV
+570 GQGMGGYNQLV

-648 AIGGLLD
+648 AAGGLLD

-665 AIEQAA
+665 AIEQAN
-671 ELSASA
+671 ELSATVV
-677 GRQEA
+677 RQEA
-682 GLSGDGDK
+682 LLPGDSEK
-690 TRAVNELETVR
+690 TRPLNELDAVR
-701 KVIEGTKE
+701 KVMEGTKGE
-709 AETQEAETQG
+709 EG
-719 AATQGAEATAVPA
+719 VNVPA

-751 HNAYTVAGATLCQV
+751 KNAYTVAGTTLCQV
-765 APDVNWAAGANLAI
+765 APDVNWAAGANLAV

-787 FTKGLGGN
+787 FTKGLGGS
-795 GRAVEEQGIRLHAA
+795 GRAVQEQGIRLHAA

-855 LRVEGGGIQLHAP
+855 MRIEGGGIQLHAP

-884 SGAGPAQPPQGDLE
+884 SGTGPAQPPQGDME